1 MHTRVLA
8 TLDYPEVLHR
18 LAAHTVSDAGKRLAL
33 ALTPDDTVG
42 SVQQNLD
49 RTADAV
55 TLHRLKG
62 GFPITKTVDITPHL
76 KRLAIGATLSG
87 TELAQIGLVLAVAAS
102 IKDFFSD
109 FAEDDANNDTPLLR
123 ALPALVDQMI
133 DLPEVSRALKRALDE
148 DGTVL
153 DTASSTLQGIRTG
166 MRQTEGAVRSRLEQY
181 TRGAEAKYLTDAII
195 TLRDDRYVIPVKAE
209 YKNRFGGIVH
219 DQSASGQTFYIE
231 PQAVLEMNNRLRQ
244 LQIDEKREIER
255 ILAEL
260 AAMVAPYTEQLK
272 ANATILAEL
281 DLVNAKAQYAAEIKA
296 TEPIIDD
303 QRHVDLIQ
311 ARHPLIDPHT
321 VVPNDIYLGKD
332 FHTIVVTGPNTGGKT
347 ITLKTLGLLE
357 LMAQSGLFIPAQE
370 ESHVAIYDEI
380 LADIGD
386 EQSIEQSLSTFSG
399 HMKNTINILSVATAK
414 SLVLFDELGAGTD
427 PQEGASLAIAIL
439 DYLGAKGPDV
449 VATTHYPELKVYG
462 YNTPQTINASMEFDI
477 TTLQPTYRLLIGT
490 PGRSNAFDIAARLGL
505 EPEIVDRAKQLLD
518 GESQN
523 LNEMIGDLENQRKAA
538 ETEYHELRHE
548 LDEATT
554 LHTQL
559 NSAFE
564 DFLKEKDAQMKKAQ
578 QQADQL
584 VDKAQQK
591 ADKIIADLRQ
601 AQLTGGGSTVKED
614 KLIAAKTALKNLHS
628 TPSPTNNRVLR
639 REKKKQAL
647 RPGDDVQVASYGTT
661 GTLLKKADDTH
672 WEVQMGILKMKVPTA
687 ELTKVAAPEDTE
699 PKRHIVNVRNSGPA
713 VSPTLDLRG
722 RRYEEA
728 MHDLDQYMDEAL
740 LANYP
745 TVTIIHGKGTG
756 AIRNG
761 VQEYLKAH
769 RQIKSFKYAPPE
781 AGGDGATIVTFK

>member
-8 TLDYPEVLHR
+8 TLDYPEVLHQ
-18 LAAHTVSDAGKRLAL
+18 LASYTVSDAGKRLAL
-33 ALTPDDTVG
+33 ALTPDDTAG
-42 SVQQNLD
+42 AVQENID
-49 RTADAV
+49 RTADAMA
-55 TLHRLKG
+55 LHRLKG
-62 GFPITKTVDITPHL
+62 GYPITKTVDITPHL
-76 KRLAIGATLSG
+76 KRLQIGATLSG
-87 TELAQIGLVLAVAAS
+87 SELAQIGRVLAVAAS
-102 IKDFFSD
+102 IKNFFSD
-109 FAEDDANNDTPLLR
+109 FADDQDQMLR
-123 ALPALVDQMI
+123 ALPDLVDQLV
-133 DLPEVSRALKRALDE
+133 DLPAVTRALNRALDE

-153 DTASSTLQGIRTG
+153 DTASSKLQGIRTG
-166 MRQTEGAVRSRLEQY
+166 MRQTEGAVRTRLEQY
-181 TRGAEAKYLTDAII
+181 TRGKEAQYLTDAII

-260 AAMVAPYTEQLK
+260 AELVAPYTNELK
-272 ANATILAEL
+272 ANADILAEL
-281 DLVNAKAQYAAEIKA
+281 DLVNAKAQYARAINA
-296 TEPIIDD
+296 TEPIIDAD
-303 QRHVDLIQ
+303 RYVDLIQ
-311 ARHPLIDPHT
+311 ARHPLIDPKK

-357 LMAQSGLFIPAQE
+357 LMAQSGMFIPANE
-370 ESHVAIYDEI
+370 DSHVAIYDEI

-399 HMKNTINILSVATAK
+399 HMKNIISILHVATK
-414 SLVLFDELGAGTD
+414 RSLVLFDELGAGTD
-427 PQEGASLAIAIL
+427 PQEGASLAIAVL
-439 DYLGAKGPDV
+439 DYLGAMGPDV

-505 EPEIVDRAKQLLD
+505 NQEIVDRAKQLLD

-538 ETEYHELRHE
+538 ETEYHELRHQ

-554 LHTQL
+554 LHEQLNTAFEEFLKDKDTQL
-559 NSAFE
+559 
-564 DFLKEKDAQMKKAQ
+564 QKAQ
-578 QQADQL
+578 QQADKL
-584 VDKAQQK
+584 VDKAQAK

-601 AQLTGGGSTVKED
+601 AQLTGGGSSVKED
-614 KLIAAKTALKNLHS
+614 KLIAARTALKDLHS
-628 TPSPTNNRVLR
+628 TPSAKNNRVLR
-639 REKKKQAL
+639 REKKKQTL
-647 RPGDDVQVASYGTT
+647 RPGDDVQVASYGTV
-661 GTLLKKADDTH
+661 GTLLSKSDDTH
-672 WEVQMGILKMKVPTA
+672 WEVQLGILKMKVPTD
-687 ELTKVAAPEDTE
+687 ELTKVEAPEDKE
-699 PKRHIVNVRNSGPA
+699 PKRHIVNVSNRGPA
-713 VSPTLDLRG
+713 ISPTLDLRG
-722 RRYEEA
+722 KRYEEA

-761 VQEYLKAH
+761 VQEYLKQH
-769 RQIKSFKYAPPE
+769 RQIKSYKYAPPE
-781 AGGDGATIVTFK
+781 AGGGGATIVVFK

>member
-8 TLDYPEVLHR
+8 TLDYPEVLHQ
-18 LAAHTVSDAGKRLAL
+18 LASYTVSDAGKRLAL
-33 ALTPDDTVG
+33 ALTPDDTAG
-42 SVQQNLD
+42 AVQENID
-49 RTADAV
+49 RTADAMA
-55 TLHRLKG
+55 LHRLKG
-62 GFPITKTVDITPHL
+62 GYPITKTVDITPHL
-76 KRLAIGATLSG
+76 KRLQIGATLSG
-87 TELAQIGLVLAVAAS
+87 SELAQIGRVLAVVAS
-102 IKDFFSD
+102 IKNFFSD
-109 FAEDDANNDTPLLR
+109 FADDQDQMLR
-123 ALPALVDQMI
+123 ALPDLVDQLV
-133 DLPEVSRALKRALDE
+133 DLPAVTRALNRALDE

-153 DTASSTLQGIRTG
+153 DTASSKLQGIRTG
-166 MRQTEGAVRSRLEQY
+166 MRQTEGAVRTRLEQY
-181 TRGAEAKYLTDAII
+181 TRGKEAQYLTDAII

-231 PQAVLEMNNRLRQ
+231 PQAVLEMNNRLRR

-260 AAMVAPYTEQLK
+260 AELVAPYTNELK
-272 ANATILAEL
+272 ANADILAEL
-281 DLVNAKAQYAAEIKA
+281 DLVNAKAQYARAINA
-296 TEPIIDD
+296 TEPIIDAD
-303 QRHVDLIQ
+303 RYVDLIQ
-311 ARHPLIDPHT
+311 ARHPLIDPKK

-357 LMAQSGLFIPAQE
+357 LMAQSGMFIPANE
-370 ESHVAIYDEI
+370 DSHVAIYDEI

-399 HMKNTINILSVATAK
+399 HMKNIISILHVATK
-414 SLVLFDELGAGTD
+414 RSLVLFDELGAGTD
-427 PQEGASLAIAIL
+427 PQEGASLAIAVL
-439 DYLGAKGPDV
+439 DYLGAMGPDV

-505 EPEIVDRAKQLLD
+505 NQEIVDRAKQLLD

-538 ETEYHELRHE
+538 ETEYHELRHQ

-554 LHTQL
+554 LHEQLNTAFEEFLKDKDTQL
-559 NSAFE
+559 
-564 DFLKEKDAQMKKAQ
+564 QKAQ
-578 QQADQL
+578 QQADKL
-584 VDKAQQK
+584 VDKAQAK

-601 AQLTGGGSTVKED
+601 AQLTGSGSSVKED
-614 KLIAAKTALKNLHS
+614 KLIAARTALKDLHS
-628 TPSPTNNRVLR
+628 TPSAKNNRVLR
-639 REKKKQAL
+639 REKKKQTL
-647 RPGDDVQVASYGTT
+647 RPGDDVQVASYGTV
-661 GTLLKKADDTH
+661 GTLLSKSDDTH
-672 WEVQMGILKMKVPTA
+672 WEVQLGILKMKVPTD
-687 ELTKVAAPEDTE
+687 ELTKVEAPEDKE
-699 PKRHIVNVRNSGPA
+699 PKRHIVNVSNRGPA
-713 VSPTLDLRG
+713 ISPTLDLRG
-722 RRYEEA
+722 KRYEEA

-756 AIRNG
+756 TIRNG
-761 VQEYLKAH
+761 VQEYLKQH
-769 RQIKSFKYAPPE
+769 RQIKSYKYAPPE
-781 AGGDGATIVTFK
+781 AGGDGATIVVFK

>member
-8 TLDYPEVLHR
+8 TLDYPEVLHQ
-18 LAAHTVSDAGKRLAL
+18 LASYTVSDAGKRLAL
-33 ALTPDDTVG
+33 ALTPDDTAG
-42 SVQQNLD
+42 AVQENID
-49 RTADAV
+49 RTADAMA
-55 TLHRLKG
+55 LHRLKG
-62 GFPITKTVDITPHL
+62 GYPITKTVDITPHL
-76 KRLAIGATLSG
+76 KRLQIGATLSG
-87 TELAQIGLVLAVAAS
+87 SELAQIGRVLAVAAS
-102 IKDFFSD
+102 IKNFFSD
-109 FAEDDANNDTPLLR
+109 FADDQDQMLR
-123 ALPALVDQMI
+123 ALPDLVDQLV
-133 DLPEVSRALKRALDE
+133 DLPAVTRALNRALDE

-153 DTASSTLQGIRTG
+153 DTASSKLQGIRTG
-166 MRQTEGAVRSRLEQY
+166 MRQTEGAVRTRLEQY
-181 TRGAEAKYLTDAII
+181 TRGKEAQYLTDAII

-260 AAMVAPYTEQLK
+260 AELVAPYTNELK
-272 ANATILAEL
+272 ANADILAEL
-281 DLVNAKAQYAAEIKA
+281 DLVNAKAQYARAINA
-296 TEPIIDD
+296 TEPIIDAD
-303 QRHVDLIQ
+303 RYVDLIQ
-311 ARHPLIDPHT
+311 ARHPLIDPKK

-357 LMAQSGLFIPAQE
+357 LMAQSGMFIPANE
-370 ESHVAIYDEI
+370 DSHVAIYDEI

-399 HMKNTINILSVATAK
+399 HMKNIISILHVATK
-414 SLVLFDELGAGTD
+414 RSLVLFDELGAGTD
-427 PQEGASLAIAIL
+427 PQEGASLAIAVL
-439 DYLGAKGPDV
+439 DYLGAMGPDV

-505 EPEIVDRAKQLLD
+505 NQEIVDRAKQLLD

-538 ETEYHELRHE
+538 ETEYHELRHQ

-554 LHTQL
+554 LHEQLNTAFEEFLKDKDTQL
-559 NSAFE
+559 
-564 DFLKEKDAQMKKAQ
+564 QKAQ
-578 QQADQL
+578 QQADKL
-584 VDKAQQK
+584 VDKAQAK

-601 AQLTGGGSTVKED
+601 AQLTGSGSSVKED
-614 KLIAAKTALKNLHS
+614 KLIAARTALKDLHS
-628 TPSPTNNRVLR
+628 TPSAKNDRVLR
-639 REKKKQAL
+639 REKKKQTL
-647 RPGDDVQVASYGTT
+647 RPGDDVQVASYGTV
-661 GTLLKKADDTH
+661 GTLLSKSDDTH
-672 WEVQMGILKMKVPTA
+672 WEVQLGILKMKVPTD
-687 ELTKVAAPEDTE
+687 ELTKVEAPEDKE
-699 PKRHIVNVRNSGPA
+699 PKRHIVNVSNRGPA
-713 VSPTLDLRG
+713 ISPTLDLRG
-722 RRYEEA
+722 KRYEEA

-761 VQEYLKAH
+761 VQEYLKQH
-769 RQIKSFKYAPPE
+769 RQIKSYKYAPPE
-781 AGGDGATIVTFK
+781 AGGDGATIVVFK

>member
-8 TLDYPEVLHR
+8 TLDYPEVLHQ
-18 LAAHTVSDAGKRLAL
+18 LASYTVSDAGKRLAL
-33 ALTPDDTVG
+33 ALTPDDTAG
-42 SVQQNLD
+42 AVQENID
-49 RTADAV
+49 RTADAMA
-55 TLHRLKG
+55 LHRLKG
-62 GFPITKTVDITPHL
+62 GYPITKTVDITPHL
-76 KRLAIGATLSG
+76 KRLQIGATLSG
-87 TELAQIGLVLAVAAS
+87 SELAQIGRVLAVAAS
-102 IKDFFSD
+102 IKNFFSD
-109 FAEDDANNDTPLLR
+109 FADDQDQMLR
-123 ALPALVDQMI
+123 ALPDLVDQLV
-133 DLPEVSRALKRALDE
+133 DLPAVTRALNRALDE

-153 DTASSTLQGIRTG
+153 DTASSKLQGIRTG
-166 MRQTEGAVRSRLEQY
+166 MRQTEGAVRTRLEQY
-181 TRGAEAKYLTDAII
+181 TRGKEAQYLTDAII

-260 AAMVAPYTEQLK
+260 AELVAPYTNELK
-272 ANATILAEL
+272 ANADILAEL
-281 DLVNAKAQYAAEIKA
+281 DLVNAKAQYARAINA
-296 TEPIIDD
+296 TEPIIDAD
-303 QRHVDLIQ
+303 RYVDLIQ
-311 ARHPLIDPHT
+311 ARHPLIDPKK

-357 LMAQSGLFIPAQE
+357 LMAQSGMFIPANE
-370 ESHVAIYDEI
+370 DSHVAIYDEI

-399 HMKNTINILSVATAK
+399 HMKNIISILHVATK
-414 SLVLFDELGAGTD
+414 RSLVLFDELGAGTD
-427 PQEGASLAIAIL
+427 PQEGASLAIAVL
-439 DYLGAKGPDV
+439 DYLGAMGPDV

-505 EPEIVDRAKQLLD
+505 NQEIVDRAKQLLD

-538 ETEYHELRHE
+538 ETEYHELRHQ

-554 LHTQL
+554 LHEQLNTAFEEFLKDKDTQL
-559 NSAFE
+559 
-564 DFLKEKDAQMKKAQ
+564 QKAQ
-578 QQADQL
+578 QQADKL
-584 VDKAQQK
+584 VDKAQAK

-601 AQLTGGGSTVKED
+601 AQLTGGGSSVKED
-614 KLIAAKTALKNLHS
+614 KLIAARTALKDLHS
-628 TPSPTNNRVLR
+628 TPSAKNNRVLR
-639 REKKKQAL
+639 REKKKQTL
-647 RPGDDVQVASYGTT
+647 RPGDDVQVASYGTV
-661 GTLLKKADDTH
+661 GTLLSKSDDTH
-672 WEVQMGILKMKVPTA
+672 WEVQLGILKMKVPTD
-687 ELTKVAAPEDTE
+687 ELTKVEAPEDKE
-699 PKRHIVNVRNSGPA
+699 PKRHIVNVSNRGPA
-713 VSPTLDLRG
+713 ISPTLDLRG
-722 RRYEEA
+722 KRYEEA

-761 VQEYLKAH
+761 VQEYLKQH
-769 RQIKSFKYAPPE
+769 RQIKSYKYAPPE
-781 AGGDGATIVTFK
+781 AGGDGATIVVFK

>member
-8 TLDYPEVLHR
+8 TLDYSEVLHQ
-18 LAAHTVSDAGKRLAL
+18 LASYTVSDAGKRLAL
-33 ALTPDDTVG
+33 ALTPDDTAG
-42 SVQQNLD
+42 AVQENID
-49 RTADAV
+49 RTADAMA
-55 TLHRLKG
+55 LHRLKG
-62 GFPITKTVDITPHL
+62 GYPITKTVDITPHL
-76 KRLAIGATLSG
+76 KRLQIGATLSG
-87 TELAQIGLVLAVAAS
+87 SELAQIGRVLAVAAS
-102 IKDFFSD
+102 IKNFFSD
-109 FAEDDANNDTPLLR
+109 FADDQDQMLR
-123 ALPALVDQMI
+123 ALPDLVDQLV
-133 DLPEVSRALKRALDE
+133 DLPAVTRALNRALDE

-153 DTASSTLQGIRTG
+153 DTASSKLQGIRTG
-166 MRQTEGAVRSRLEQY
+166 MRQTEGAVRTRLEQY
-181 TRGAEAKYLTDAII
+181 TRGKEAQYLTDAII

-260 AAMVAPYTEQLK
+260 AELVAPYTNELK
-272 ANATILAEL
+272 ANADILAEL
-281 DLVNAKAQYAAEIKA
+281 DLVNAKAQYARAINA
-296 TEPIIDD
+296 TEPIIDAD
-303 QRHVDLIQ
+303 RYVDLIQ
-311 ARHPLIDPHT
+311 ARHPLIDPKK

-357 LMAQSGLFIPAQE
+357 LMAQSGMFIPANE
-370 ESHVAIYDEI
+370 DSHVAIYDEI

-399 HMKNTINILSVATAK
+399 HMKNIISILHVATK
-414 SLVLFDELGAGTD
+414 RSLVLFDELGAGTD
-427 PQEGASLAIAIL
+427 PQEGASLAIAVL
-439 DYLGAKGPDV
+439 DYLGAMGPDV

-505 EPEIVDRAKQLLD
+505 NQEIVDRAKQLLD

-538 ETEYHELRHE
+538 ETEYHELRHQ

-554 LHTQL
+554 LHEQLNTAFEEFLKDKDTQL
-559 NSAFE
+559 
-564 DFLKEKDAQMKKAQ
+564 QKAQ
-578 QQADQL
+578 QQADKL
-584 VDKAQQK
+584 VDKAQAK

-601 AQLTGGGSTVKED
+601 AQLTGGGSSVKED
-614 KLIAAKTALKNLHS
+614 KLIAARTALKDLHS
-628 TPSPTNNRVLR
+628 TPSAKNNRVLR
-639 REKKKQAL
+639 REKKKQTL
-647 RPGDDVQVASYGTT
+647 RPGDDVQVASYGTV
-661 GTLLKKADDTH
+661 GTLLSKSDDTH
-672 WEVQMGILKMKVPTA
+672 WEVQLGILKMKVPTD
-687 ELTKVAAPEDTE
+687 ELTKVEAPEDKE
-699 PKRHIVNVRNSGPA
+699 PKRHIVNVSNRGPA
-713 VSPTLDLRG
+713 ISPTLDLRG
-722 RRYEEA
+722 KRYEEA

-761 VQEYLKAH
+761 VQEYLKQH
-769 RQIKSFKYAPPE
+769 RQIKSYKYAPPE
-781 AGGDGATIVTFK
+781 AGGDGATIVVFK

>member
-8 TLDYPEVLHR
+8 TLDYPEVLHQ
-18 LAAHTVSDAGKRLAL
+18 LASYTVSDAGKRLAL
-33 ALTPDDTVG
+33 ALTPDDTAG
-42 SVQQNLD
+42 AVQENID
-49 RTADAV
+49 RTVDAMA
-55 TLHRLKG
+55 LHRLKG
-62 GFPITKTVDITPHL
+62 GYPITKTVDITPHL
-76 KRLAIGATLSG
+76 KRLQIGATLSG
-87 TELAQIGLVLAVAAS
+87 SELAQIGRVLAVAAS
-102 IKDFFSD
+102 IKNFFSD
-109 FAEDDANNDTPLLR
+109 FADDQDQMLR
-123 ALPALVDQMI
+123 ALPDLVDQLV
-133 DLPEVSRALKRALDE
+133 DLPAVTRALNRALDE

-153 DTASSTLQGIRTG
+153 DTASSKLQGIRTG
-166 MRQTEGAVRSRLEQY
+166 MRQTEGAVRTRLEQY
-181 TRGAEAKYLTDAII
+181 TRGKEAQYLTDAII

-260 AAMVAPYTEQLK
+260 AELVAPYTNELK
-272 ANATILAEL
+272 ANADILAEL
-281 DLVNAKAQYAAEIKA
+281 DLVNAKAQYARAINA
-296 TEPIIDD
+296 TEPIIDAD
-303 QRHVDLIQ
+303 RYVDLIQ
-311 ARHPLIDPHT
+311 ARHPLIDPKK

-357 LMAQSGLFIPAQE
+357 LMAQSGMFIPANE
-370 ESHVAIYDEI
+370 DSHVAIYDEI

-399 HMKNTINILSVATAK
+399 HMKNIISILHVATK
-414 SLVLFDELGAGTD
+414 RSLVLFDELGAGTD
-427 PQEGASLAIAIL
+427 PQEGASLAIAVL
-439 DYLGAKGPDV
+439 DYLGAMGPDV

-505 EPEIVDRAKQLLD
+505 NQEIVDRAKQLLD

-538 ETEYHELRHE
+538 ETEYHELRHQ

-554 LHTQL
+554 LHEQLNTAFEEFLKDKDTQL
-559 NSAFE
+559 
-564 DFLKEKDAQMKKAQ
+564 QKAQ
-578 QQADQL
+578 QQADKL
-584 VDKAQQK
+584 VDKAQAK

-601 AQLTGGGSTVKED
+601 AQLTGGGSSVKED
-614 KLIAAKTALKNLHS
+614 KLIAARTALKDLHS
-628 TPSPTNNRVLR
+628 TPSAKNNRVLR
-639 REKKKQAL
+639 REKKKQTL
-647 RPGDDVQVASYGTT
+647 RPGDDVQVASYGTV
-661 GTLLKKADDTH
+661 GTLLSKSDDTH
-672 WEVQMGILKMKVPTA
+672 WEVQLGILKMKVPTD
-687 ELTKVAAPEDTE
+687 ELTKVEAPEDKE
-699 PKRHIVNVRNSGPA
+699 PKRHIVNVSNRGPA
-713 VSPTLDLRG
+713 ISPTLDLRG
-722 RRYEEA
+722 KRYEEA

-761 VQEYLKAH
+761 VQEYLKQH
-769 RQIKSFKYAPPE
+769 RQIKSYKYAPPE
-781 AGGDGATIVTFK
+781 AGGDGATIVVFK

>member
-8 TLDYPEVLHR
+8 TLDYPEVLHQ
-18 LAAHTVSDAGKRLAL
+18 LASYTVSDAGKRLAL
-33 ALTPDDTVG
+33 ALTPDDTAG
-42 SVQQNLD
+42 AVQENID
-49 RTADAV
+49 RTVDAMA
-55 TLHRLKG
+55 LHRLKG
-62 GFPITKTVDITPHL
+62 GYPITKTVDITPHL
-76 KRLAIGATLSG
+76 KRLQIGATLSG
-87 TELAQIGLVLAVAAS
+87 SELAQIGRVLAVAAS
-102 IKDFFSD
+102 IKNFFSD
-109 FAEDDANNDTPLLR
+109 FVDDQDQMLR
-123 ALPALVDQMI
+123 ALPDLVDQLV
-133 DLPEVSRALKRALDE
+133 DLPAVTRALNRALDE

-153 DTASSTLQGIRTG
+153 DTASSKLQGIRTG
-166 MRQTEGAVRSRLEQY
+166 MRQTEGAVRTRLEQY
-181 TRGAEAKYLTDAII
+181 TRGKEAQYLTDAII

-260 AAMVAPYTEQLK
+260 AELVAPYTNELK
-272 ANATILAEL
+272 ANADILAEL
-281 DLVNAKAQYAAEIKA
+281 DLVNAKAQYARAINA
-296 TEPIIDD
+296 TEPIIDAD
-303 QRHVDLIQ
+303 RYVDLIQ
-311 ARHPLIDPHT
+311 ARHPLIDPKK

-357 LMAQSGLFIPAQE
+357 LMAQSGMFIPANE
-370 ESHVAIYDEI
+370 DSHVVIYDEI

-399 HMKNTINILSVATAK
+399 HMKNIISILHVATK
-414 SLVLFDELGAGTD
+414 RSLVLFDELGAGTD
-427 PQEGASLAIAIL
+427 PQEGASLAIAVL
-439 DYLGAKGPDV
+439 DYLGAMGPDV

-505 EPEIVDRAKQLLD
+505 NQEIVDRAKQLLD

-538 ETEYHELRHE
+538 ETEYHELRHQ

-554 LHTQL
+554 LHEQLNTAFEEFLKDKDTQL
-559 NSAFE
+559 
-564 DFLKEKDAQMKKAQ
+564 QKAQ
-578 QQADQL
+578 QQADKL
-584 VDKAQQK
+584 VDKAQAK

-601 AQLTGGGSTVKED
+601 AQLTGSGSSVKED
-614 KLIAAKTALKNLHS
+614 KLIAARTALKDLHS
-628 TPSPTNNRVLR
+628 TPSAKNNRVLR
-639 REKKKQAL
+639 REKKKQTL
-647 RPGDDVQVASYGTT
+647 RPGDDVQVASYGTV
-661 GTLLKKADDTH
+661 GTLLSKSDDTH
-672 WEVQMGILKMKVPTA
+672 WEVQLGILKMKVPTD
-687 ELTKVAAPEDTE
+687 ELTKVEAPEDKE
-699 PKRHIVNVRNSGPA
+699 PKRHIVNVSNRGPA
-713 VSPTLDLRG
+713 ISPTLDLRG
-722 RRYEEA
+722 KRYEEA

-761 VQEYLKAH
+761 VQEYLKQH
-769 RQIKSFKYAPPE
+769 RQIKSYKYAPPE
-781 AGGDGATIVTFK
+781 AGGDGATIVVFK

>member
-8 TLDYPEVLHR
+8 TLDYPEVLHQ
-18 LAAHTVSDAGKRLAL
+18 LASYTVSDAGKRLAL
-33 ALTPDDTVG
+33 ALTPDDTAG
-42 SVQQNLD
+42 TVQENID
-49 RTADAV
+49 RTADAMA
-55 TLHRLKG
+55 LHRLKG
-62 GFPITKTVDITPHL
+62 GYPITKTVDITPHL
-76 KRLAIGATLSG
+76 KRLQIGATLSG
-87 TELAQIGLVLAVAAS
+87 SELAQIGRVLAVAAS
-102 IKDFFSD
+102 IKNFFSD
-109 FAEDDANNDTPLLR
+109 FADDQDQMLR
-123 ALPALVDQMI
+123 ALPDLVDQLV
-133 DLPEVSRALKRALDE
+133 DLPAVTRALNRALDE

-153 DTASSTLQGIRTG
+153 DTASSKLQGIRTG
-166 MRQTEGAVRSRLEQY
+166 MRQTEGAVRTRLEQY
-181 TRGAEAKYLTDAII
+181 TRGKEAQYLTDAII

-260 AAMVAPYTEQLK
+260 AELVAPYTNELK
-272 ANATILAEL
+272 ANADILAEL
-281 DLVNAKAQYAAEIKA
+281 DLVNAKAQYARAINA
-296 TEPIIDD
+296 TEPIIDAD
-303 QRHVDLIQ
+303 RYVDLIQ
-311 ARHPLIDPHT
+311 ARHPLIDPKK

-357 LMAQSGLFIPAQE
+357 LMAQSGMFIPANE
-370 ESHVAIYDEI
+370 DSHVAIYDEI

-399 HMKNTINILSVATAK
+399 HMKNIISILHVATK
-414 SLVLFDELGAGTD
+414 RSLVLFDELGAGTD
-427 PQEGASLAIAIL
+427 PQEGASLAIAVL
-439 DYLGAKGPDV
+439 DYLGAMGPDV

-505 EPEIVDRAKQLLD
+505 NQEIVDRAKQLLD

-538 ETEYHELRHE
+538 ETEYHELRHQ

-554 LHTQL
+554 LHEQLNTAFEEFLKDKDTQL
-559 NSAFE
+559 
-564 DFLKEKDAQMKKAQ
+564 QKAQ
-578 QQADQL
+578 QQADKL
-584 VDKAQQK
+584 VDKAQAK

-601 AQLTGGGSTVKED
+601 AQLTGSGSSVKED
-614 KLIAAKTALKNLHS
+614 KLIAARTALKDLHS
-628 TPSPTNNRVLR
+628 TPSAKNNRVLR
-639 REKKKQAL
+639 REKKKQTL
-647 RPGDDVQVASYGTT
+647 RPGDDVQVASYGTV
-661 GTLLKKADDTH
+661 GTLLSKSDDTH
-672 WEVQMGILKMKVPTA
+672 WEVQLGILKMKVPTD
-687 ELTKVAAPEDTE
+687 ELTKVEAPEDKE
-699 PKRHIVNVRNSGPA
+699 PKRHIVNVSNRGPA
-713 VSPTLDLRG
+713 ISPTLDLRG
-722 RRYEEA
+722 KRYEEA
-728 MHDLDQYMDEAL
+728 MHDLDQYMDEVL

-761 VQEYLKAH
+761 VQEYLKQH
-769 RQIKSFKYAPPE
+769 RQIKSYKYAPPE
-781 AGGDGATIVTFK
+781 AGGDGATIVVFK

>member
-8 TLDYPEVLHR
+8 TLDYPEVLHQ
-18 LAAHTVSDAGKRLAL
+18 LASYTVSDAGKRLAL
-33 ALTPDDTVG
+33 ALTPDDTAG
-42 SVQQNLD
+42 AVQENID
-49 RTADAV
+49 RTADAMA
-55 TLHRLKG
+55 LHRLKG
-62 GFPITKTVDITPHL
+62 GYPITKTVDITPHL
-76 KRLAIGATLSG
+76 KRLQIGATLSG
-87 TELAQIGLVLAVAAS
+87 SELAQIGRVLAVAAS
-102 IKDFFSD
+102 IKNFFSD
-109 FAEDDANNDTPLLR
+109 FADDQDQMLR
-123 ALPALVDQMI
+123 ALPDLVDQLV
-133 DLPEVSRALKRALDE
+133 DLPAVTRALNRALDE

-166 MRQTEGAVRSRLEQY
+166 MRQTEGAVRTRLEQY
-181 TRGAEAKYLTDAII
+181 TRGKEAQYLTDAII

-260 AAMVAPYTEQLK
+260 AELVAPYTNELK
-272 ANATILAEL
+272 ANADILAEL
-281 DLVNAKAQYAAEIKA
+281 DLVNAKAQYARAINA
-296 TEPIIDD
+296 TEPIIDAD
-303 QRHVDLIQ
+303 RYVDLIQ
-311 ARHPLIDPHT
+311 ARHPLIDPKK

-357 LMAQSGLFIPAQE
+357 LMAQSGMFIPANE
-370 ESHVAIYDEI
+370 DSHVAIYDEI

-399 HMKNTINILSVATAK
+399 HMKNIISILHVATK
-414 SLVLFDELGAGTD
+414 HSLVLFDELGAGTD
-427 PQEGASLAIAIL
+427 PQEGASLAIAVL
-439 DYLGAKGPDV
+439 DYLGAMGPDV

-505 EPEIVDRAKQLLD
+505 NQEIVDRAKQLLD

-538 ETEYHELRHE
+538 ETEYHELRHQ

-554 LHTQL
+554 LHEQLNTAFEEFLKDKDTQL
-559 NSAFE
+559 
-564 DFLKEKDAQMKKAQ
+564 QKAQ
-578 QQADQL
+578 QQADKL
-584 VDKAQQK
+584 VDKAQAK

-601 AQLTGGGSTVKED
+601 AQLTGSGSSVKED
-614 KLIAAKTALKNLHS
+614 KLIAARTALKDLHS
-628 TPSPTNNRVLR
+628 TPSAKNNRVLR
-639 REKKKQAL
+639 REKKKQTL
-647 RPGDDVQVASYGTT
+647 RPGDDVQVASYGTV
-661 GTLLKKADDTH
+661 GTLLSKSDDTH
-672 WEVQMGILKMKVPTA
+672 WEVQLGILKMKVPTD
-687 ELTKVAAPEDTE
+687 ELTKVEAPEDKE
-699 PKRHIVNVRNSGPA
+699 PKRHIVNVSNRGPA
-713 VSPTLDLRG
+713 ISPTLDLRG
-722 RRYEEA
+722 KRYEEA

-761 VQEYLKAH
+761 VQEYLKQH
-769 RQIKSFKYAPPE
+769 RQIKSYKYAPPE
-781 AGGDGATIVTFK
+781 AGGDGATIVVFK

>member
-8 TLDYPEVLHR
+8 TLDYPEVLHQ
-18 LAAHTVSDAGKRLAL
+18 LASYTVSDAGKRLAL
-33 ALTPDDTVG
+33 ALTPDDTAG
-42 SVQQNLD
+42 AVQENID
-49 RTADAV
+49 RTADAMA
-55 TLHRLKG
+55 LHRLKG
-62 GFPITKTVDITPHL
+62 GYPITKTVDITPHL
-76 KRLAIGATLSG
+76 KRLQIGATLSG
-87 TELAQIGLVLAVAAS
+87 SELAQIGRVLAVAAS
-102 IKDFFSD
+102 IKNFFSD
-109 FAEDDANNDTPLLR
+109 FADDQDQMLR
-123 ALPALVDQMI
+123 ALPDLVDQLV
-133 DLPEVSRALKRALDE
+133 DLPAVTRALNRALDE

-153 DTASSTLQGIRTG
+153 DTASSKLQGIRTG
-166 MRQTEGAVRSRLEQY
+166 MRQTEGAVRTRLEQY
-181 TRGAEAKYLTDAII
+181 TRGKEAQYLTDAII

-260 AAMVAPYTEQLK
+260 AELVAPYTNELK
-272 ANATILAEL
+272 ANADILAEL
-281 DLVNAKAQYAAEIKA
+281 DLVNAKAQYARAINA
-296 TEPIIDD
+296 TEPIIDAD
-303 QRHVDLIQ
+303 RYVDLIQ
-311 ARHPLIDPHT
+311 ARHPLIDPKK

-357 LMAQSGLFIPAQE
+357 LMAQSGMFIPANE
-370 ESHVAIYDEI
+370 DSHVAIYDEI

-399 HMKNTINILSVATAK
+399 HMKNIISILHVATK
-414 SLVLFDELGAGTD
+414 RSLVLFDELGAGTD
-427 PQEGASLAIAIL
+427 PQEGASLAIAVL
-439 DYLGAKGPDV
+439 DYLGAMGPDV

-505 EPEIVDRAKQLLD
+505 NQEIVDRAKQLLD

-538 ETEYHELRHE
+538 ETEYHELRHQ

-554 LHTQL
+554 LHEQLNTAFEEFLKDKDTQL
-559 NSAFE
+559 
-564 DFLKEKDAQMKKAQ
+564 QKAQ
-578 QQADQL
+578 QQADKL
-584 VDKAQQK
+584 VDKAQVK

-601 AQLTGGGSTVKED
+601 AQLTGGGSSVKED
-614 KLIAAKTALKNLHS
+614 KLIAARTALKDLHS
-628 TPSPTNNRVLR
+628 TPSAKNNRVLR
-639 REKKKQAL
+639 REKKKQTL
-647 RPGDDVQVASYGTT
+647 RPGDDVQVASYGTV
-661 GTLLKKADDTH
+661 GTLLSKSDDTH
-672 WEVQMGILKMKVPTA
+672 WEVQLGILKMKVPTD
-687 ELTKVAAPEDTE
+687 ELTKVEAPEDKE
-699 PKRHIVNVRNSGPA
+699 PKRHIVNVSNRGPA
-713 VSPTLDLRG
+713 ISPTLDLRG
-722 RRYEEA
+722 KRYEEA

-761 VQEYLKAH
+761 VQEYLKQH
-769 RQIKSFKYAPPE
+769 RQIKSYKYAPPE
-781 AGGDGATIVTFK
+781 AGGDGATIVVFK

>member
-8 TLDYPEVLHR
+8 TLDYPEVLHQ
-18 LAAHTVSDAGKRLAL
+18 LASYTVSDAGKRLAL
-33 ALTPDDTVG
+33 ALTPDDTAG
-42 SVQQNLD
+42 AVQENID
-49 RTADAV
+49 RTADAMA
-55 TLHRLKG
+55 LHRLKG
-62 GFPITKTVDITPHL
+62 GYPITKTVDITPHL
-76 KRLAIGATLSG
+76 KRLQIGATLSG
-87 TELAQIGLVLAVAAS
+87 SELAQIGRVLAVAAS
-102 IKDFFSD
+102 IKNFFSD
-109 FAEDDANNDTPLLR
+109 FADDQDQMLR
-123 ALPALVDQMI
+123 ALPDLVDQLV
-133 DLPEVSRALKRALDE
+133 DLSAVTRALNRALDE

-153 DTASSTLQGIRTG
+153 DTASSKLQGIRTG
-166 MRQTEGAVRSRLEQY
+166 MRQTEGAVRTRLEQY
-181 TRGAEAKYLTDAII
+181 TRGKEAQYLTDAII

-260 AAMVAPYTEQLK
+260 AELVAPYTNELK
-272 ANATILAEL
+272 ANADILAEL
-281 DLVNAKAQYAAEIKA
+281 DLVNAKAQYARAINA
-296 TEPIIDD
+296 TEPIIDAD
-303 QRHVDLIQ
+303 RYVDLIQ
-311 ARHPLIDPHT
+311 ARHPLIDPKK

-357 LMAQSGLFIPAQE
+357 LMAQSGMFIPANE
-370 ESHVAIYDEI
+370 DSHVAIYDEI

-399 HMKNTINILSVATAK
+399 HMKNIISILHVATK
-414 SLVLFDELGAGTD
+414 RSLVLFDELGAGTD
-427 PQEGASLAIAIL
+427 PQEGASLAIAVL
-439 DYLGAKGPDV
+439 DYLGAMGPDV

-505 EPEIVDRAKQLLD
+505 NQEIVDRAKQLLD

-538 ETEYHELRHE
+538 ETEYHELRHQ

-554 LHTQL
+554 LHEQLNTAFEEFLKDKDTQL
-559 NSAFE
+559 
-564 DFLKEKDAQMKKAQ
+564 QKAQ
-578 QQADQL
+578 QQADKL
-584 VDKAQQK
+584 VDKAQAK

-601 AQLTGGGSTVKED
+601 AQLTGGGSSVKED
-614 KLIAAKTALKNLHS
+614 KLIAARTALKDLHS
-628 TPSPTNNRVLR
+628 TPSAKNNRVLR
-639 REKKKQAL
+639 REKKKQTL
-647 RPGDDVQVASYGTT
+647 RPGDDVQVASYGTV
-661 GTLLKKADDTH
+661 GTLLSKSDDTH
-672 WEVQMGILKMKVPTA
+672 WEVQLGILKMKVPTD
-687 ELTKVAAPEDTE
+687 ELTKVEAPEDKE
-699 PKRHIVNVRNSGPA
+699 PKRHIVNVSNRGPA
-713 VSPTLDLRG
+713 ISPTLDLRG
-722 RRYEEA
+722 KRYEEA

-761 VQEYLKAH
+761 VQEYLKQH
-769 RQIKSFKYAPPE
+769 RQIKSYKYAPPE
-781 AGGDGATIVTFK
+781 AGGDGATIVVFK

>member
-8 TLDYPEVLHR
+8 TLDYPEVLHQ
-18 LAAHTVSDAGKRLAL
+18 LASYTVSDAGKRLAL
-33 ALTPDDTVG
+33 ALTPDDTAG
-42 SVQQNLD
+42 AVQENID
-49 RTADAV
+49 RTADAMA
-55 TLHRLKG
+55 LHRLKG
-62 GFPITKTVDITPHL
+62 GYPITKTVDITPHL
-76 KRLAIGATLSG
+76 KRLQIGATLSG
-87 TELAQIGLVLAVAAS
+87 SELAQIGRVLAVAAS
-102 IKDFFSD
+102 IKNFFSD
-109 FAEDDANNDTPLLR
+109 FADDQDQMLR
-123 ALPALVDQMI
+123 ALPDLVDQLV
-133 DLPEVSRALKRALDE
+133 DLPAVTRALNRALDE

-153 DTASSTLQGIRTG
+153 DTASSKLQGIRTG
-166 MRQTEGAVRSRLEQY
+166 MRQTEGAVRTRLEQY
-181 TRGAEAKYLTDAII
+181 TRGKEAQYLTDAII

-260 AAMVAPYTEQLK
+260 AELVAPYTNELK
-272 ANATILAEL
+272 ANADILAEL
-281 DLVNAKAQYAAEIKA
+281 DLVNAKAQYARAINA
-296 TEPIIDD
+296 TEPIIDAD
-303 QRHVDLIQ
+303 RYVDLIQ
-311 ARHPLIDPHT
+311 ARHPLIDPKK

-332 FHTIVVTGPNTGGKT
+332 FHTIVFTGPNTGGKT

-357 LMAQSGLFIPAQE
+357 LMAQSGMFIPANE
-370 ESHVAIYDEI
+370 DSHVAIYDEI

-399 HMKNTINILSVATAK
+399 HMKNIISILHVATK
-414 SLVLFDELGAGTD
+414 RSLVLFDELGAGTD
-427 PQEGASLAIAIL
+427 PQEGASLAIAVL
-439 DYLGAKGPDV
+439 DYLGAMGPDV

-505 EPEIVDRAKQLLD
+505 NQEIVDRAKQLLD

-538 ETEYHELRHE
+538 ETEYHELRHQ

-554 LHTQL
+554 LHEQLNTAFEEFLKDKDTQL
-559 NSAFE
+559 
-564 DFLKEKDAQMKKAQ
+564 QKAQ
-578 QQADQL
+578 QQADKL
-584 VDKAQQK
+584 VDKAQAK

-601 AQLTGGGSTVKED
+601 AQLTGGGSSVKED
-614 KLIAAKTALKNLHS
+614 KLIAARTALKDLHS
-628 TPSPTNNRVLR
+628 TPSAKNNRVLR
-639 REKKKQAL
+639 REKKKQTL
-647 RPGDDVQVASYGTT
+647 RPGDDVQVASYGMV
-661 GTLLKKADDTH
+661 GTLLSKSDDTH
-672 WEVQMGILKMKVPTA
+672 WEVQLGILKMKVPTD
-687 ELTKVAAPEDTE
+687 ELTKVEAPEDKE
-699 PKRHIVNVRNSGPA
+699 PKRHIVNVSNRGPA
-713 VSPTLDLRG
+713 ISPTLDLRG
-722 RRYEEA
+722 KRYEEA

-761 VQEYLKAH
+761 VQEYLKQH
-769 RQIKSFKYAPPE
+769 RQIKSYKYAPPE
-781 AGGDGATIVTFK
+781 AGGDGATIVVFK

>member
-8 TLDYPEVLHR
+8 TLDYPEVLHQ
-18 LAAHTVSDAGKRLAL
+18 LASYTVSDAGKRLAL
-33 ALTPDDTVG
+33 ALTPDDTAG
-42 SVQQNLD
+42 AVQENID
-49 RTADAV
+49 RTADAMA
-55 TLHRLKG
+55 LHRLKG
-62 GFPITKTVDITPHL
+62 GYPITKTVDITPHL
-76 KRLAIGATLSG
+76 KRLQIGATLSG
-87 TELAQIGLVLAVAAS
+87 SELAQIGRVLAVAAS
-102 IKDFFSD
+102 IKNFFSD
-109 FAEDDANNDTPLLR
+109 FADDQDQMLR
-123 ALPALVDQMI
+123 ALPDLVDQLV
-133 DLPEVSRALKRALDE
+133 DLPAVTRALNRALDE

-153 DTASSTLQGIRTG
+153 DTASSKLQGIRTG
-166 MRQTEGAVRSRLEQY
+166 MRQTEGAVRTRLEQY
-181 TRGAEAKYLTDAII
+181 TRGKEAQYLTDAII

-260 AAMVAPYTEQLK
+260 AELVAPYTNELK
-272 ANATILAEL
+272 ANADILAEL
-281 DLVNAKAQYAAEIKA
+281 DLVNAKAQYARAINA
-296 TEPIIDD
+296 TEPIIDAD
-303 QRHVDLIQ
+303 RYVDLIQ
-311 ARHPLIDPHT
+311 ARHPLIDPKK

-357 LMAQSGLFIPAQE
+357 LMAQSGMFIPANE
-370 ESHVAIYDEI
+370 DSHVAIYDEI

-399 HMKNTINILSVATAK
+399 HMKNIISILHVATK
-414 SLVLFDELGAGTD
+414 RSLVLFDELGAGTD
-427 PQEGASLAIAIL
+427 PQEGASLAIAVL
-439 DYLGAKGPDV
+439 DYLGAMGPDV

-505 EPEIVDRAKQLLD
+505 NQEIVDRAKQLLD

-538 ETEYHELRHE
+538 EAEYHELRHQ

-554 LHTQL
+554 LHEQLNTAFEEFLKDKDTQL
-559 NSAFE
+559 
-564 DFLKEKDAQMKKAQ
+564 QKAQ
-578 QQADQL
+578 QQADKL
-584 VDKAQQK
+584 VDKAQAK

-601 AQLTGGGSTVKED
+601 AQLTGSGSSVKED
-614 KLIAAKTALKNLHS
+614 KLIAARTALKDLHS
-628 TPSPTNNRVLR
+628 TPSAKNNRVLR
-639 REKKKQAL
+639 REKKKQTL
-647 RPGDDVQVASYGTT
+647 RPGDDVQVASYGTV
-661 GTLLKKADDTH
+661 GTLLSKSDDTH
-672 WEVQMGILKMKVPTA
+672 WEVQLGILKMKVPTD
-687 ELTKVAAPEDTE
+687 ELTKVEAPEDKE
-699 PKRHIVNVRNSGPA
+699 PKRHIVNVSNRGPA
-713 VSPTLDLRG
+713 ISPTLDLRG
-722 RRYEEA
+722 KRYEEA

-761 VQEYLKAH
+761 VQE
-769 RQIKSFKYAPPE
+769 
-781 AGGDGATIVTFK
+781 

>member
-8 TLDYPEVLHR
+8 TLDYPEVLHQ
-18 LAAHTVSDAGKRLAL
+18 LASYTVSDAGKRLAL
-33 ALTPDDTVG
+33 ALTPDDTAGAVHE
-42 SVQQNLD
+42 NID
-49 RTADAV
+49 RTADAMA
-55 TLHRLKG
+55 LHRLKG
-62 GFPITKTVDITPHL
+62 GYPITKTVDITPHL
-76 KRLAIGATLSG
+76 KRLQIGATLSG
-87 TELAQIGLVLAVAAS
+87 SELAQIGRVLAVVAS
-102 IKDFFSD
+102 IKNFFSD
-109 FAEDDANNDTPLLR
+109 FADDQDQMLR
-123 ALPALVDQMI
+123 ALPDLVDQLV
-133 DLPEVSRALKRALDE
+133 DLPAVTRALNRALDE

-153 DTASSTLQGIRTG
+153 DTASSKLQGIRTG
-166 MRQTEGAVRSRLEQY
+166 MRQTEGAVRTRLEQY
-181 TRGAEAKYLTDAII
+181 TRGKEAQYLTDAII

-260 AAMVAPYTEQLK
+260 AELVAPYTNELK
-272 ANATILAEL
+272 ANADILAEL
-281 DLVNAKAQYAAEIKA
+281 DLVNAKAQYARAINA
-296 TEPIIDD
+296 TEPIIDAD
-303 QRHVDLIQ
+303 RYVDLIQ
-311 ARHPLIDPHT
+311 ARHPLIDPKK

-357 LMAQSGLFIPAQE
+357 LMAQSGMFIPANE
-370 ESHVAIYDEI
+370 DSHVAIYDEI

-399 HMKNTINILSVATAK
+399 HMKNIISILHVATK
-414 SLVLFDELGAGTD
+414 RSLVLFDELGAGTD
-427 PQEGASLAIAIL
+427 PQEGASLAIAVL
-439 DYLGAKGPDV
+439 DYLGAMGPDV

-505 EPEIVDRAKQLLD
+505 NQEIVDRAKQLLD

-538 ETEYHELRHE
+538 ETEYHELRHQ
-548 LDEATT
+548 LDEATA
-554 LHTQL
+554 LHEQLNTAFEEFLKDKDTQL
-559 NSAFE
+559 
-564 DFLKEKDAQMKKAQ
+564 QKAQ
-578 QQADQL
+578 QQADKL
-584 VDKAQQK
+584 VDKAQAK

-601 AQLTGGGSTVKED
+601 AQLTGSGSSVKED
-614 KLIAAKTALKNLHS
+614 KLIAARTALKDLHS
-628 TPSPTNNRVLR
+628 TPSAKNNRVLR
-639 REKKKQAL
+639 REKKKQTL
-647 RPGDDVQVASYGTT
+647 RPGDDVQVASYGTV
-661 GTLLKKADDTH
+661 GTLLSKSDDTH
-672 WEVQMGILKMKVPTA
+672 WEVQLGILKMKVPTD
-687 ELTKVAAPEDTE
+687 ELTKVEAPEDKE
-699 PKRHIVNVRNSGPA
+699 PKRHIVNVSNRGPA
-713 VSPTLDLRG
+713 ISPTLDLRG
-722 RRYEEA
+722 KRYEEA

-761 VQEYLKAH
+761 VQEYLKQH
-769 RQIKSFKYAPPE
+769 RQIKSYKYAPPE
-781 AGGDGATIVTFK
+781 AGGDGATIVVFK

>member
-8 TLDYPEVLHR
+8 TLDYPEVLHQ
-18 LAAHTVSDAGKRLAL
+18 LASYTVSDAGKWLAL
-33 ALTPDDTVG
+33 ALTPDDTAG
-42 SVQQNLD
+42 AVQENID
-49 RTADAV
+49 RTADAMA
-55 TLHRLKG
+55 LHRLKG
-62 GFPITKTVDITPHL
+62 GYPITKTVDITPHL
-76 KRLAIGATLSG
+76 KRLQIGATLSG
-87 TELAQIGLVLAVAAS
+87 SELAQIGRVLAVAAS
-102 IKDFFSD
+102 IKNFFSD
-109 FAEDDANNDTPLLR
+109 FADDQDQMLR
-123 ALPALVDQMI
+123 ALPDLVDQLV
-133 DLPEVSRALKRALDE
+133 DLPAVTRALNRALDE

-153 DTASSTLQGIRTG
+153 DTASSKLQGIRTG
-166 MRQTEGAVRSRLEQY
+166 MRQTEGAVRTRLEQY
-181 TRGAEAKYLTDAII
+181 TRGKEAQYLTDAII

-260 AAMVAPYTEQLK
+260 AELVAPYTNELK
-272 ANATILAEL
+272 ANADILAEL
-281 DLVNAKAQYAAEIKA
+281 DLVNAKAQYARAINA
-296 TEPIIDD
+296 TEPIIDAD
-303 QRHVDLIQ
+303 RYVDLIQ
-311 ARHPLIDPHT
+311 ARHPLIDPKK

-357 LMAQSGLFIPAQE
+357 LMAQSGMFIPANE
-370 ESHVAIYDEI
+370 DSHVAIYDEI

-399 HMKNTINILSVATAK
+399 HMKNIISILHVATK
-414 SLVLFDELGAGTD
+414 RSLVLFDELGAGTD
-427 PQEGASLAIAIL
+427 PQEGASLAIAVL
-439 DYLGAKGPDV
+439 DYLGAMGPDV

-505 EPEIVDRAKQLLD
+505 NQEIVDRAKQLLD

-538 ETEYHELRHE
+538 ETEYHELRHQ

-554 LHTQL
+554 LHEQLNTAFEEFLKDKDTQL
-559 NSAFE
+559 
-564 DFLKEKDAQMKKAQ
+564 QKAQ
-578 QQADQL
+578 QQADKL
-584 VDKAQQK
+584 VDKAQAK

-601 AQLTGGGSTVKED
+601 AQLTGSGSSVKED
-614 KLIAAKTALKNLHS
+614 KLIAARTALKDLHS
-628 TPSPTNNRVLR
+628 TPSAKNNRVLR
-639 REKKKQAL
+639 REKKKQTL
-647 RPGDDVQVASYGTT
+647 RPGDDVQVASYGTV
-661 GTLLKKADDTH
+661 GTLLSKSDDTH
-672 WEVQMGILKMKVPTA
+672 WEVQLGILKMKVPTD
-687 ELTKVAAPEDTE
+687 ELTKVEAPEDKE
-699 PKRHIVNVRNSGPA
+699 PKRHIVNVSNRGPA
-713 VSPTLDLRG
+713 ISPTLDLRG
-722 RRYEEA
+722 KRYEEA

-761 VQEYLKAH
+761 VQEYLKQH
-769 RQIKSFKYAPPE
+769 RQIKSYKYAPPE
-781 AGGDGATIVTFK
+781 AGGDGATIVVFK

>member
-8 TLDYPEVLHR
+8 TLDYPEVLHQ
-18 LAAHTVSDAGKRLAL
+18 LASYTVSDAGKRLAL
-33 ALTPDDTVG
+33 ALTPDDTAG
-42 SVQQNLD
+42 AVQENID
-49 RTADAV
+49 RTADAMA
-55 TLHRLKG
+55 LHRLKG
-62 GFPITKTVDITPHL
+62 GYPITKTVDITPHL
-76 KRLAIGATLSG
+76 KRLQIGATLSG
-87 TELAQIGLVLAVAAS
+87 SELAQIGRVLAVAAS
-102 IKDFFSD
+102 IKNFFSD
-109 FAEDDANNDTPLLR
+109 FADDQDQMLR
-123 ALPALVDQMI
+123 ALPDLVDQLV
-133 DLPEVSRALKRALDE
+133 DLPAVTRALNRALDE

-153 DTASSTLQGIRTG
+153 DTASSKLQGIRTG
-166 MRQTEGAVRSRLEQY
+166 MRQTEGAVRTRLEQY
-181 TRGAEAKYLTDAII
+181 TRGKEAQYLTDAII

-260 AAMVAPYTEQLK
+260 AELVAPYTNELK
-272 ANATILAEL
+272 ANADILAEL
-281 DLVNAKAQYAAEIKA
+281 DLVNAKAQYARAINA
-296 TEPIIDD
+296 TEPIIDAD
-303 QRHVDLIQ
+303 RYVDLIQ
-311 ARHPLIDPHT
+311 ARHPLIDPKK

-357 LMAQSGLFIPAQE
+357 LMAQSGMFIPANE
-370 ESHVAIYDEI
+370 DSHVAIYDEI

-399 HMKNTINILSVATAK
+399 HMKNIISILHVATK
-414 SLVLFDELGAGTD
+414 RSLVLFDELGAGTD
-427 PQEGASLAIAIL
+427 PQEGASLAIAVL
-439 DYLGAKGPDV
+439 DYLGAMGPDV

-505 EPEIVDRAKQLLD
+505 NQEIVDRAKQLLD

-538 ETEYHELRHE
+538 ETEYHELRHQ

-554 LHTQL
+554 LHEQLNTAFEEFLKDKDTQL
-559 NSAFE
+559 
-564 DFLKEKDAQMKKAQ
+564 QKAQ
-578 QQADQL
+578 QQADKL
-584 VDKAQQK
+584 VDKAQAK

-601 AQLTGGGSTVKED
+601 AQLTGSGSSVKED
-614 KLIAAKTALKNLHS
+614 KLIAARTALKDLHS
-628 TPSPTNNRVLR
+628 TPSAKNNRVLR
-639 REKKKQAL
+639 REKKKQTL
-647 RPGDDVQVASYGTT
+647 RPGDDVQVASYGTV
-661 GTLLKKADDTH
+661 GTLLSKSDDTH
-672 WEVQMGILKMKVPTA
+672 WEVQLGILKMKVPTD
-687 ELTKVAAPEDTE
+687 ELTKVEAPEDKE
-699 PKRHIVNVRNSGPA
+699 PKRHIVNVSNRGPA
-713 VSPTLDLRG
+713 ISPTLDLRG
-722 RRYEEA
+722 KRYEEA

-761 VQEYLKAH
+761 VQEYLKQH
-769 RQIKSFKYAPPE
+769 RQIKSYKYAPPE
-781 AGGDGATIVTFK
+781 AGGDGATIVVFK

>member
-8 TLDYPEVLHR
+8 TLDYPEVLHQ
-18 LAAHTVSDAGKRLAL
+18 LASYTVSDAGKRLAL
-33 ALTPDDTVG
+33 ALTPDDTAG
-42 SVQQNLD
+42 AVQENID
-49 RTADAV
+49 RTADAMA
-55 TLHRLKG
+55 LHRLKG
-62 GFPITKTVDITPHL
+62 GYPITKTVDITPHL
-76 KRLAIGATLSG
+76 KRLQIGATLSG
-87 TELAQIGLVLAVAAS
+87 SELAQIGRVLAVAAS
-102 IKDFFSD
+102 IKNFFSD
-109 FAEDDANNDTPLLR
+109 FADDQDQMLR
-123 ALPALVDQMI
+123 ALPDLVDQLV
-133 DLPEVSRALKRALDE
+133 DLPAVTRVLNRALDE

-153 DTASSTLQGIRTG
+153 DTASSKLQGIRTG
-166 MRQTEGAVRSRLEQY
+166 MRQTEGAVRTRLEQY
-181 TRGAEAKYLTDAII
+181 TRGKEAQYLTDAII

-260 AAMVAPYTEQLK
+260 AELVAPYTNELK
-272 ANATILAEL
+272 ANADILAEL
-281 DLVNAKAQYAAEIKA
+281 DLVNAKAQYARAINA
-296 TEPIIDD
+296 TEPIIDAD
-303 QRHVDLIQ
+303 RYVDLIQ
-311 ARHPLIDPHT
+311 ARHPLIDPKK

-357 LMAQSGLFIPAQE
+357 LMAQSGMFIPANE
-370 ESHVAIYDEI
+370 DSHVAIYDEI

-399 HMKNTINILSVATAK
+399 HMKNIISILHVATK
-414 SLVLFDELGAGTD
+414 RSLVLFDELGAGTD
-427 PQEGASLAIAIL
+427 PQEGASLAIAVL
-439 DYLGAKGPDV
+439 DYLGAMGPDV

-505 EPEIVDRAKQLLD
+505 NQEIVDRAKQLLD

-538 ETEYHELRHE
+538 ETEYHELRHQ

-554 LHTQL
+554 LHEQLNTAFEEFLKDKDTQL
-559 NSAFE
+559 
-564 DFLKEKDAQMKKAQ
+564 QKAQ
-578 QQADQL
+578 QQADKL
-584 VDKAQQK
+584 VDKAQAK

-601 AQLTGGGSTVKED
+601 AQLTGSGSSVKED
-614 KLIAAKTALKNLHS
+614 KLIAARTALKDLHS
-628 TPSPTNNRVLR
+628 TPSVKNNRVLR
-639 REKKKQAL
+639 REKKKQTL
-647 RPGDDVQVASYGTT
+647 RPGDDVQVASYGTV
-661 GTLLKKADDTH
+661 GTLLSKSDDTH
-672 WEVQMGILKMKVPTA
+672 WEVQLGILKMKVPTD
-687 ELTKVAAPEDTE
+687 ELTKVEAPEDKE
-699 PKRHIVNVRNSGPA
+699 PKRHIVNVSNRGPA
-713 VSPTLDLRG
+713 ISPTLDLRG
-722 RRYEEA
+722 KRYEEA

-761 VQEYLKAH
+761 VQEYLKQH
-769 RQIKSFKYAPPE
+769 RQIKSYKYAPPE
-781 AGGDGATIVTFK
+781 AGGDGATIVVFK

>member
-8 TLDYPEVLHR
+8 TLDYPEVLHQ
-18 LAAHTVSDAGKRLAL
+18 LASYTVSDAGKRLAL
-33 ALTPDDTVG
+33 ALTPDDTAG
-42 SVQQNLD
+42 AVQENID
-49 RTADAV
+49 RTADAMA
-55 TLHRLKG
+55 LHRLKG
-62 GFPITKTVDITPHL
+62 GYPITKTVDITPHL
-76 KRLAIGATLSG
+76 KRLQIGATLSG
-87 TELAQIGLVLAVAAS
+87 SELAQIGRVLAVAAS
-102 IKDFFSD
+102 IKNFFSD
-109 FAEDDANNDTPLLR
+109 FADDQDQMLR
-123 ALPALVDQMI
+123 ALPDLVDQLV
-133 DLPEVSRALKRALDE
+133 DLPAVTRALNRALDE

-153 DTASSTLQGIRTG
+153 DTASSKLQGIRTG
-166 MRQTEGAVRSRLEQY
+166 MRQTEGAVRTRLEQY
-181 TRGAEAKYLTDAII
+181 TRGKEAQYLTDAII

-219 DQSASGQTFYIE
+219 DQSASGQTFYME

-260 AAMVAPYTEQLK
+260 AELVAPYTNELK
-272 ANATILAEL
+272 ANADILAEL
-281 DLVNAKAQYAAEIKA
+281 DLVNAKAQYARAINA
-296 TEPIIDD
+296 TEPIIDAD
-303 QRHVDLIQ
+303 RYVDLIQ
-311 ARHPLIDPHT
+311 ARHPLIDPKK

-357 LMAQSGLFIPAQE
+357 LMAQSGMFIPANE
-370 ESHVAIYDEI
+370 DSHVAIYDEI

-399 HMKNTINILSVATAK
+399 HMKNIISILHVATK
-414 SLVLFDELGAGTD
+414 RSLVLFDELGAGTD
-427 PQEGASLAIAIL
+427 PQEGASLAIAVL
-439 DYLGAKGPDV
+439 DYLGAMGPDV

-505 EPEIVDRAKQLLD
+505 NQEIVDRAKQLLD

-538 ETEYHELRHE
+538 ETEYHELRHQ

-554 LHTQL
+554 LHEQLNTAFEEFLKDKDTQL
-559 NSAFE
+559 
-564 DFLKEKDAQMKKAQ
+564 QKAQ
-578 QQADQL
+578 QQADKL
-584 VDKAQQK
+584 VDKAQAK

-601 AQLTGGGSTVKED
+601 AQLTGGGSSVKED
-614 KLIAAKTALKNLHS
+614 KLIAARTALKDLHS
-628 TPSPTNNRVLR
+628 TPSAKNNRVLR
-639 REKKKQAL
+639 REKKKQTL
-647 RPGDDVQVASYGTT
+647 RPGDDVQVASYGTV
-661 GTLLKKADDTH
+661 GTLLSKSDDTH
-672 WEVQMGILKMKVPTA
+672 WEVQLGILKMKVPTD
-687 ELTKVAAPEDTE
+687 ELTKVEAPEDKE
-699 PKRHIVNVRNSGPA
+699 PKRHIVNVSNRGPA
-713 VSPTLDLRG
+713 ISPTLDLRG
-722 RRYEEA
+722 KRYEEA

-761 VQEYLKAH
+761 VQEYLKQH
-769 RQIKSFKYAPPE
+769 RQIKSYKYAPPE
-781 AGGDGATIVTFK
+781 AGGDGATIVVFK

>member
-8 TLDYPEVLHR
+8 TLDYPEVLHQ
-18 LAAHTVSDAGKRLAL
+18 LASYTVSDAGKRLAL
-33 ALTPDDTVG
+33 ALTPDDTAG
-42 SVQQNLD
+42 AVQENID
-49 RTADAV
+49 RTVDAMA
-55 TLHRLKG
+55 LHRLKG
-62 GFPITKTVDITPHL
+62 GYPITKTVDITPHL
-76 KRLAIGATLSG
+76 KRLQIGATLSG
-87 TELAQIGLVLAVAAS
+87 SELAQIGRVLAVAAS
-102 IKDFFSD
+102 IKNFFSD
-109 FAEDDANNDTPLLR
+109 FADDQDQMLR
-123 ALPALVDQMI
+123 ALPDLVDQLV
-133 DLPEVSRALKRALDE
+133 DLPAVTRALNRALDE

-153 DTASSTLQGIRTG
+153 DTASSKLQGIRTG
-166 MRQTEGAVRSRLEQY
+166 MRQTEGAVRTRLEQY
-181 TRGAEAKYLTDAII
+181 TRGKEAQYLTDAII

-260 AAMVAPYTEQLK
+260 AELVAPYTNELK
-272 ANATILAEL
+272 ANADILAEL
-281 DLVNAKAQYAAEIKA
+281 DLVNAKAQYARAINA
-296 TEPIIDD
+296 TEPIIDAD
-303 QRHVDLIQ
+303 RYVDLIQ
-311 ARHPLIDPHT
+311 ARHPLIDPKK

-357 LMAQSGLFIPAQE
+357 LMAQSGMFIPANE
-370 ESHVAIYDEI
+370 DSHVAIYDEI

-399 HMKNTINILSVATAK
+399 HMKNIISILHVATK
-414 SLVLFDELGAGTD
+414 RSLVLFDELGAGTD
-427 PQEGASLAIAIL
+427 PQEGASLAIAVL
-439 DYLGAKGPDV
+439 DYLGAMGPDV

-505 EPEIVDRAKQLLD
+505 NQEIVDRAKQLLD

-538 ETEYHELRHE
+538 ETEYHELRHQ

-554 LHTQL
+554 LHEQLNTAFEEFLKDKDTQL
-559 NSAFE
+559 
-564 DFLKEKDAQMKKAQ
+564 QKAQ
-578 QQADQL
+578 QQADKL
-584 VDKAQQK
+584 VDKAQAK

-601 AQLTGGGSTVKED
+601 AELTGSGSSVKED
-614 KLIAAKTALKNLHS
+614 KLIAARTALKDLHS
-628 TPSPTNNRVLR
+628 TPSAKNNRVLR
-639 REKKKQAL
+639 REKKKQTL
-647 RPGDDVQVASYGTT
+647 RPGDDVQVASYGTV
-661 GTLLKKADDTH
+661 GTLLSKSDDTH
-672 WEVQMGILKMKVPTA
+672 WEVQLGILKMKVPTD
-687 ELTKVAAPEDTE
+687 ELTKVEAPEDKE
-699 PKRHIVNVRNSGPA
+699 PKRHIVNVSNRGPA
-713 VSPTLDLRG
+713 ISPTLDLRG
-722 RRYEEA
+722 KRYEEA

-761 VQEYLKAH
+761 VQEYLKQH
-769 RQIKSFKYAPPE
+769 RQIKSYKYAPPE
-781 AGGDGATIVTFK
+781 AGGDGATIVVFK

>member
-8 TLDYPEVLHR
+8 TLDYPEVLHQ
-18 LAAHTVSDAGKRLAL
+18 LASYTVSDAGKRLAL
-33 ALTPDDTVG
+33 ALTPDDTAG
-42 SVQQNLD
+42 AVQESID
-49 RTADAV
+49 RTADAMA
-55 TLHRLKG
+55 LHRLKG
-62 GFPITKTVDITPHL
+62 GYPITKTVDITPHL
-76 KRLAIGATLSG
+76 KRLQIGATLSG
-87 TELAQIGLVLAVAAS
+87 SELAQIGRVLAVAAS
-102 IKDFFSD
+102 IKNFFSD
-109 FAEDDANNDTPLLR
+109 FADDQDQMLR
-123 ALPALVDQMI
+123 ALPDLVDQLV
-133 DLPEVSRALKRALDE
+133 DLPAVTRALNRALDE

-153 DTASSTLQGIRTG
+153 DTASSKLQGIRTG
-166 MRQTEGAVRSRLEQY
+166 MRQTEGAVRTRLEQY
-181 TRGAEAKYLTDAII
+181 TRGKEAQYLTDAII

-260 AAMVAPYTEQLK
+260 AELVAPYTNELK
-272 ANATILAEL
+272 ANADILAEL
-281 DLVNAKAQYAAEIKA
+281 DLVNAKAQYARAINA
-296 TEPIIDD
+296 TEPIIDAD
-303 QRHVDLIQ
+303 RYVDLIQ
-311 ARHPLIDPHT
+311 ARHPLIDPKK

-332 FHTIVVTGPNTGGKT
+332 FHMIVVTGPNTGGKT

-357 LMAQSGLFIPAQE
+357 LMAQSGMFIPANE
-370 ESHVAIYDEI
+370 DSHVAIYDEI

-399 HMKNTINILSVATAK
+399 HMKNIISILHVATK
-414 SLVLFDELGAGTD
+414 RSLVLFDELGAGTD
-427 PQEGASLAIAIL
+427 PQEGASLAIAVL
-439 DYLGAKGPDV
+439 DYLGAMGPDV

-505 EPEIVDRAKQLLD
+505 NQEIVDRAKQLLD

-538 ETEYHELRHE
+538 ETEYHELRHQ

-554 LHTQL
+554 LHEQLNTAFEEFLKDKDTQL
-559 NSAFE
+559 
-564 DFLKEKDAQMKKAQ
+564 QKAQ
-578 QQADQL
+578 QQADKL
-584 VDKAQQK
+584 VDKAQAK

-601 AQLTGGGSTVKED
+601 AQLTGSGSSVKED
-614 KLIAAKTALKNLHS
+614 KLIAARTALKDLHS
-628 TPSPTNNRVLR
+628 TPSVKNNRVLR
-639 REKKKQAL
+639 REKKKQTL
-647 RPGDDVQVASYGTT
+647 RPGDDVQVASYGTV
-661 GTLLKKADDTH
+661 GTLLSKSDDTH
-672 WEVQMGILKMKVPTA
+672 WEVQLGILKMKVPTD
-687 ELTKVAAPEDTE
+687 ELTKVEAPEDKE
-699 PKRHIVNVRNSGPA
+699 PKRHIVNVSNRGPA
-713 VSPTLDLRG
+713 ISPTLDLRG
-722 RRYEEA
+722 KRYEEA

-761 VQEYLKAH
+761 VQEYLKQH
-769 RQIKSFKYAPPE
+769 RQIKSYKYAPPE
-781 AGGDGATIVTFK
+781 AGGDGATIVVFK

>member
-8 TLDYPEVLHR
+8 TLDYPEVLHQ
-18 LAAHTVSDAGKRLAL
+18 LASYTVSDAGKRLAL
-33 ALTPDDTVG
+33 ALTPDDTAG
-42 SVQQNLD
+42 AVQENID
-49 RTADAV
+49 RTADAMA
-55 TLHRLKG
+55 LHRLKG
-62 GFPITKTVDITPHL
+62 GYPITKTVDITPHL
-76 KRLAIGATLSG
+76 KRLQIGATLSG
-87 TELAQIGLVLAVAAS
+87 SELAQIGRVLAVAAS
-102 IKDFFSD
+102 IKNLFSD
-109 FAEDDANNDTPLLR
+109 FADDQDQMLR
-123 ALPALVDQMI
+123 ALPDLVDQLV
-133 DLPEVSRALKRALDE
+133 DLPAVTRALNRALDE

-153 DTASSTLQGIRTG
+153 DTASSKLQGIRTG
-166 MRQTEGAVRSRLEQY
+166 MRQTEGAVRTRLEQY
-181 TRGAEAKYLTDAII
+181 TRGKEAQYLTDAII

-260 AAMVAPYTEQLK
+260 AELVAPYTNELK
-272 ANATILAEL
+272 ANADILAEL
-281 DLVNAKAQYAAEIKA
+281 DLVNAKAQYARAINA
-296 TEPIIDD
+296 TEPIIDAD
-303 QRHVDLIQ
+303 RYVDLIQ
-311 ARHPLIDPHT
+311 ARHPLIDPKK

-357 LMAQSGLFIPAQE
+357 LMAQSGMFIPANE
-370 ESHVAIYDEI
+370 DSHVAIYDEI

-399 HMKNTINILSVATAK
+399 HMKNIISILHVATK
-414 SLVLFDELGAGTD
+414 RSLVLFDELGAGTD
-427 PQEGASLAIAIL
+427 PQEGASLAIAVL
-439 DYLGAKGPDV
+439 DYLGAMGPDV

-505 EPEIVDRAKQLLD
+505 NQEIVDRAKQLLD

-538 ETEYHELRHE
+538 ETEYHELRHQ

-554 LHTQL
+554 LHEQLNTAFEEFLKDKDTQL
-559 NSAFE
+559 
-564 DFLKEKDAQMKKAQ
+564 QKAQ
-578 QQADQL
+578 QQADKL
-584 VDKAQQK
+584 VDKAQAK

-601 AQLTGGGSTVKED
+601 AQLTGGGSSVKED
-614 KLIAAKTALKNLHS
+614 KLIAARTALKDLHS
-628 TPSPTNNRVLR
+628 TPSAKNNRVLR
-639 REKKKQAL
+639 REKKKQTL
-647 RPGDDVQVASYGTT
+647 RPGDDVQVASYGTV
-661 GTLLKKADDTH
+661 GTLLSKSDDTH
-672 WEVQMGILKMKVPTA
+672 WEVQLGILKMKVPTD
-687 ELTKVAAPEDTE
+687 ELTKVEAPEDKE
-699 PKRHIVNVRNSGPA
+699 PKRHIVNVSNRGPA
-713 VSPTLDLRG
+713 ISPTLDLRG
-722 RRYEEA
+722 KRYEEA

-761 VQEYLKAH
+761 VQEYLKQH
-769 RQIKSFKYAPPE
+769 RQIKSYKYAPPE
-781 AGGDGATIVTFK
+781 AGGDGATIVVFK

>member
-8 TLDYPEVLHR
+8 TLDYPEVLHQ
-18 LAAHTVSDAGKRLAL
+18 LASYTVSDAGKRLAL
-33 ALTPDDTVG
+33 ALTPDDTAG
-42 SVQQNLD
+42 AVQENID
-49 RTADAV
+49 RTADAMA
-55 TLHRLKG
+55 LHRLKG
-62 GFPITKTVDITPHL
+62 GYPITKTVDITPHL
-76 KRLAIGATLSG
+76 KRLQIGATLSG
-87 TELAQIGLVLAVAAS
+87 SELAQIGRVLAVAAS
-102 IKDFFSD
+102 IKNFFSD
-109 FAEDDANNDTPLLR
+109 FADDQDQMLR
-123 ALPALVDQMI
+123 ALPDLVDQLV
-133 DLPEVSRALKRALDE
+133 DLPAVTRALNRALDE

-153 DTASSTLQGIRTG
+153 DTASSKLQGIRTG
-166 MRQTEGAVRSRLEQY
+166 MRQTEGAVRTRLEQY
-181 TRGAEAKYLTDAII
+181 TRGKEAQYLTDAII

-260 AAMVAPYTEQLK
+260 AELVAPYTNELK
-272 ANATILAEL
+272 ANADILAEL
-281 DLVNAKAQYAAEIKA
+281 DLVNAKAQYARAINA
-296 TEPIIDD
+296 TEPIIDAD
-303 QRHVDLIQ
+303 RYVDLIQ
-311 ARHPLIDPHT
+311 ARHPLIDPKK

-357 LMAQSGLFIPAQE
+357 LMAQSGMFIPANE
-370 ESHVAIYDEI
+370 DSHVAIYDEI

-399 HMKNTINILSVATAK
+399 HMKNIISILHVATK
-414 SLVLFDELGAGTD
+414 RSLVLFDELGAGTD
-427 PQEGASLAIAIL
+427 PQEGASLAIAVL
-439 DYLGAKGPDV
+439 DYLGAMGPDV

-505 EPEIVDRAKQLLD
+505 NQEIVDRAKQLLD

-538 ETEYHELRHE
+538 ETEYHELRHQ

-554 LHTQL
+554 LHEQLNTAFEEFLKDKDTQL
-559 NSAFE
+559 
-564 DFLKEKDAQMKKAQ
+564 QKAQ
-578 QQADQL
+578 QQADKL
-584 VDKAQQK
+584 VDKAQAK

-601 AQLTGGGSTVKED
+601 AQLTGGGSSVKED
-614 KLIAAKTALKNLHS
+614 KLIAARTALKDLHS
-628 TPSPTNNRVLR
+628 TPSAKNNRVLR
-639 REKKKQAL
+639 REKKKQTL
-647 RPGDDVQVASYGTT
+647 RPGDDVQVASYGTV
-661 GTLLKKADDTH
+661 GTLLSKSDDTH
-672 WEVQMGILKMKVPTA
+672 WEVQLGILKMKVPTD
-687 ELTKVAAPEDTE
+687 ELTKVEVPEDKE
-699 PKRHIVNVRNSGPA
+699 PKRHIVNVSNRGPA
-713 VSPTLDLRG
+713 ISPTLDLRG
-722 RRYEEA
+722 KRYEEA

-761 VQEYLKAH
+761 VQEYLKQH
-769 RQIKSFKYAPPE
+769 RQIKSYKYAPPE
-781 AGGDGATIVTFK
+781 AGGDGATIVVFK

>member
-8 TLDYPEVLHR
+8 TLDYPEVLHQ
-18 LAAHTVSDAGKRLAL
+18 LASYTVSDAGKRLAL
-33 ALTPDDTVG
+33 ALTPDDTAG
-42 SVQQNLD
+42 AVQENID
-49 RTADAV
+49 RTADAMA
-55 TLHRLKG
+55 LHRLKG
-62 GFPITKTVDITPHL
+62 GYPITKTVDITPHL
-76 KRLAIGATLSG
+76 KRLQIGATLSG
-87 TELAQIGLVLAVAAS
+87 SELAQIGRVLAVAAS
-102 IKDFFSD
+102 IKNFFSD
-109 FAEDDANNDTPLLR
+109 FADDQDQMLR
-123 ALPALVDQMI
+123 ALPDLVDQLV
-133 DLPEVSRALKRALDE
+133 DLPAVTRALNRALDE

-153 DTASSTLQGIRTG
+153 DTASSKLQGIRTG
-166 MRQTEGAVRSRLEQY
+166 MRQTEGAVRTRLEQY
-181 TRGAEAKYLTDAII
+181 TRGKEAQYLTDAII

-260 AAMVAPYTEQLK
+260 AELVAPYTNELK
-272 ANATILAEL
+272 ANADILAEL
-281 DLVNAKAQYAAEIKA
+281 DLVNAKAQYARAINA
-296 TEPIIDD
+296 TEPIIDAD
-303 QRHVDLIQ
+303 RYVDLIQ
-311 ARHPLIDPHT
+311 ARHPLIDPKK

-357 LMAQSGLFIPAQE
+357 LMAQSGMFIPANE
-370 ESHVAIYDEI
+370 DSHVAIYDEI

-399 HMKNTINILSVATAK
+399 HMKNIISILHVATK
-414 SLVLFDELGAGTD
+414 RSLVLFDELGAGTD
-427 PQEGASLAIAIL
+427 PQEGASLAIAVL
-439 DYLGAKGPDV
+439 DYLGAMGPDV

-505 EPEIVDRAKQLLD
+505 NQEIVDRAKRLLD

-538 ETEYHELRHE
+538 ETEYHELRHQ

-554 LHTQL
+554 LHEQLNTAFEEFLKDKDTQL
-559 NSAFE
+559 
-564 DFLKEKDAQMKKAQ
+564 QKAQ
-578 QQADQL
+578 QQADKL
-584 VDKAQQK
+584 VDKAQAK

-601 AQLTGGGSTVKED
+601 AQLTGSGSSVKED
-614 KLIAAKTALKNLHS
+614 KLIAARTALKDLHS
-628 TPSPTNNRVLR
+628 TPSAKNNRVLR
-639 REKKKQAL
+639 REKKKQTL
-647 RPGDDVQVASYGTT
+647 RPGDDVQVASYGTV
-661 GTLLKKADDTH
+661 GTLLSKSDDTH
-672 WEVQMGILKMKVPTA
+672 WEVQLGILKMKVPTD
-687 ELTKVAAPEDTE
+687 ELTKVEAPEDKE
-699 PKRHIVNVRNSGPA
+699 PKRHIVNVSNRGPA
-713 VSPTLDLRG
+713 ISPTLDLRG
-722 RRYEEA
+722 KRYEEA

-761 VQEYLKAH
+761 VQEYLKQH
-769 RQIKSFKYAPPE
+769 RQIKSYKYAPPE
-781 AGGDGATIVTFK
+781 AGGDGATIVVFK

>member
-8 TLDYPEVLHR
+8 TLDYPEVLHQ
-18 LAAHTVSDAGKRLAL
+18 LASYTVSDAGKRLAL
-33 ALTPDDTVG
+33 ALTPDDTAG
-42 SVQQNLD
+42 TVQENID
-49 RTADAV
+49 RTADAMA
-55 TLHRLKG
+55 LHRLKG
-62 GFPITKTVDITPHL
+62 GYPITKTVDITPHL
-76 KRLAIGATLSG
+76 KRLQIGATLSG
-87 TELAQIGLVLAVAAS
+87 SELAQIGRVLAVAAS
-102 IKDFFSD
+102 IKNFFSD
-109 FAEDDANNDTPLLR
+109 FADDQDQMLR
-123 ALPALVDQMI
+123 ALPDLVDQLA
-133 DLPEVSRALKRALDE
+133 DLPAVTRALNRALDE

-153 DTASSTLQGIRTG
+153 DTASSKLQGIRTG
-166 MRQTEGAVRSRLEQY
+166 MRQTEGAVRTRLEQY
-181 TRGAEAKYLTDAII
+181 TRGKEAQYLTDAII

-260 AAMVAPYTEQLK
+260 AELVAPYTNELK
-272 ANATILAEL
+272 ANADILAEL
-281 DLVNAKAQYAAEIKA
+281 DLVNAKAQYARAINA
-296 TEPIIDD
+296 TEPIIDAD
-303 QRHVDLIQ
+303 RYVDLIQ
-311 ARHPLIDPHT
+311 ARHPLIDPKK

-357 LMAQSGLFIPAQE
+357 LMAQSGMFIPANE
-370 ESHVAIYDEI
+370 DSHVAIYDEI

-399 HMKNTINILSVATAK
+399 HMKNIISILHVATK
-414 SLVLFDELGAGTD
+414 RSLVLFDELGAGTD
-427 PQEGASLAIAIL
+427 PQEGASLAIAVL
-439 DYLGAKGPDV
+439 DYLGAMGPDV

-505 EPEIVDRAKQLLD
+505 NQEIVDRAKQLLD

-538 ETEYHELRHE
+538 ETEYHELRHQ

-554 LHTQL
+554 LHEQLNTAFEEFLKDKDTQL
-559 NSAFE
+559 
-564 DFLKEKDAQMKKAQ
+564 QKAQ
-578 QQADQL
+578 QQADKL
-584 VDKAQQK
+584 VDKAQAK

-601 AQLTGGGSTVKED
+601 AQLTGSGSSVKED
-614 KLIAAKTALKNLHS
+614 KLIAARTALKDLHS
-628 TPSPTNNRVLR
+628 TPSAKNNRVLR
-639 REKKKQAL
+639 REKKKQTL
-647 RPGDDVQVASYGTT
+647 RPGDDVQVASYGTV
-661 GTLLKKADDTH
+661 GTLLSKSDDTH
-672 WEVQMGILKMKVPTA
+672 WEVQLGILKMKVPTD
-687 ELTKVAAPEDTE
+687 ELTKVEAPEDKE
-699 PKRHIVNVRNSGPA
+699 PKRHIVNVSNRGPA
-713 VSPTLDLRG
+713 ISPTLDLRG
-722 RRYEEA
+722 KRYEEA

-761 VQEYLKAH
+761 VQEYLKQH
-769 RQIKSFKYAPPE
+769 RQIKSYKYAPPE
-781 AGGDGATIVTFK
+781 AGGDGATIVVFK

>member
-8 TLDYPEVLHR
+8 TLDYPEVLHQ
-18 LAAHTVSDAGKRLAL
+18 LASYTVSDAGKRLAL
-33 ALTPDDTVG
+33 ALTPDDTAG
-42 SVQQNLD
+42 AVQENID
-49 RTADAV
+49 RTADAMA
-55 TLHRLKG
+55 LHRLKG
-62 GFPITKTVDITPHL
+62 GYPITKTVDITPHL
-76 KRLAIGATLSG
+76 KRLQIGATLSG
-87 TELAQIGLVLAVAAS
+87 SELAQIGRVLAVAAS
-102 IKDFFSD
+102 IKNFFSD
-109 FAEDDANNDTPLLR
+109 FADDQDQMLR
-123 ALPALVDQMI
+123 ALPDLVDQLV
-133 DLPEVSRALKRALDE
+133 DLPAVTRALNRALDE

-153 DTASSTLQGIRTG
+153 DTASSKLQGIRTG
-166 MRQTEGAVRSRLEQY
+166 MRQTEGAVRTRLEQY
-181 TRGAEAKYLTDAII
+181 TRGKEAQYLTDAII

-260 AAMVAPYTEQLK
+260 AELVAPYTNELK
-272 ANATILAEL
+272 ANADILAEL
-281 DLVNAKAQYAAEIKA
+281 DLVNAKAQYARAINA
-296 TEPIIDD
+296 TEPIIDAD
-303 QRHVDLIQ
+303 RYVDLIQ
-311 ARHPLIDPHT
+311 ARHPLIDPKK

-357 LMAQSGLFIPAQE
+357 LMAQSGMFIPANE
-370 ESHVAIYDEI
+370 DSHVAIYDEI

-399 HMKNTINILSVATAK
+399 HMKNIISILHVATK
-414 SLVLFDELGAGTD
+414 RSLVLFDELGAGTD
-427 PQEGASLAIAIL
+427 PQEGASLAIAVL
-439 DYLGAKGPDV
+439 DYLGAMGPDV

-505 EPEIVDRAKQLLD
+505 NQEIVDRAKQLLD

-538 ETEYHELRHE
+538 ETEYHELRHQ

-554 LHTQL
+554 LHEQLNTAFEEFLKDKDTQL
-559 NSAFE
+559 
-564 DFLKEKDAQMKKAQ
+564 QKAQ
-578 QQADQL
+578 QQADKL
-584 VDKAQQK
+584 VDKAQAK

-601 AQLTGGGSTVKED
+601 AQLTGSGSSVKED
-614 KLIAAKTALKNLHS
+614 KLIAARTALKDLHS
-628 TPSPTNNRVLR
+628 TPSVKNNRVLR
-639 REKKKQAL
+639 REKKKQTL
-647 RPGDDVQVASYGTT
+647 RPGDDVQVASYGTV
-661 GTLLKKADDTH
+661 GTLLSKSDDTH
-672 WEVQMGILKMKVPTA
+672 WEVQLGILKMKVPTD
-687 ELTKVAAPEDTE
+687 ELTKVEAPEDKE
-699 PKRHIVNVRNSGPA
+699 PKRHIVNVSNRGPA
-713 VSPTLDLRG
+713 ISPTLDLRG
-722 RRYEEA
+722 KRYEEA

-761 VQEYLKAH
+761 VQEYLKQH
-769 RQIKSFKYAPPE
+769 RQIKSYKYAPPE
-781 AGGDGATIVTFK
+781 AGGDGATIVVFK

>member
-8 TLDYPEVLHR
+8 TLDYPEVLHQ
-18 LAAHTVSDAGKRLAL
+18 LASYTVSDAGKRLAL
-33 ALTPDDTVG
+33 ALTPDDTAG
-42 SVQQNLD
+42 AVQENID
-49 RTADAV
+49 RTADAMA
-55 TLHRLKG
+55 LHRLKG
-62 GFPITKTVDITPHL
+62 GYPITKTVDITPHL
-76 KRLAIGATLSG
+76 KRLQIGATLSG
-87 TELAQIGLVLAVAAS
+87 SELAQIGRVLAVAAS
-102 IKDFFSD
+102 IKNFFSD
-109 FAEDDANNDTPLLR
+109 FADDQDQMLR
-123 ALPALVDQMI
+123 ALPDLVDQLV
-133 DLPEVSRALKRALDE
+133 DLPAVTRVLNRALDE

-153 DTASSTLQGIRTG
+153 DTASSKLQGIRTG
-166 MRQTEGAVRSRLEQY
+166 MRQTEGAVRTRLEQY
-181 TRGAEAKYLTDAII
+181 TRGKEAQYLTDAII

-260 AAMVAPYTEQLK
+260 AELVAPYTNELK
-272 ANATILAEL
+272 ANADILAEL
-281 DLVNAKAQYAAEIKA
+281 DLVNAKAQYARAINA
-296 TEPIIDD
+296 TEPIIDAD
-303 QRHVDLIQ
+303 RYVDLIQ
-311 ARHPLIDPHT
+311 ARHPLIDPKK

-357 LMAQSGLFIPAQE
+357 LMAQSGMFIPANE
-370 ESHVAIYDEI
+370 DSHVAIYDEI

-399 HMKNTINILSVATAK
+399 HMKNIISILHVATK
-414 SLVLFDELGAGTD
+414 RSLVLFDELGAGTD
-427 PQEGASLAIAIL
+427 PQEGASLAIAVL
-439 DYLGAKGPDV
+439 DYLGAMGPDV
-449 VATTHYPELKVYG
+449 VATTHYPEFKDYG

-505 EPEIVDRAKQLLD
+505 NQEIVDRAKQLLD

-538 ETEYHELRHE
+538 ETEYHELRHQ

-554 LHTQL
+554 LHEQLNTAFEEFLKDKDTQL
-559 NSAFE
+559 
-564 DFLKEKDAQMKKAQ
+564 QKAQ
-578 QQADQL
+578 QQADKL
-584 VDKAQQK
+584 VDKAQAK

-601 AQLTGGGSTVKED
+601 AQLTGSGSSVKED
-614 KLIAAKTALKNLHS
+614 KLIAARTALKDLHS
-628 TPSPTNNRVLR
+628 TPSVKNNRVLR
-639 REKKKQAL
+639 REKKKQTL
-647 RPGDDVQVASYGTT
+647 RPGDDVQVASYGTV
-661 GTLLKKADDTH
+661 GTLLSKSDDTH
-672 WEVQMGILKMKVPTA
+672 WEVQLGILKMKVPTD
-687 ELTKVAAPEDTE
+687 ELTKVEAPEDKE
-699 PKRHIVNVRNSGPA
+699 PKRHIVNVSNRGPA
-713 VSPTLDLRG
+713 ISPTLDLRG
-722 RRYEEA
+722 KRYEEA

-761 VQEYLKAH
+761 VQEYLKQH
-769 RQIKSFKYAPPE
+769 RQIKSYKYAPPE
-781 AGGDGATIVTFK
+781 AGGDGATIVVFK

>member
-8 TLDYPEVLHR
+8 TLDYPEVLHQ
-18 LAAHTVSDAGKRLAL
+18 LASYTVSDAGKRLAL
-33 ALTPDDTVG
+33 ALTPDDTAG
-42 SVQQNLD
+42 AVQENID
-49 RTADAV
+49 RTADAMA
-55 TLHRLKG
+55 LHRLKG
-62 GFPITKTVDITPHL
+62 GYPITKTVDITPHL
-76 KRLAIGATLSG
+76 KRLQIGATLSG
-87 TELAQIGLVLAVAAS
+87 SELAQIGRVLAVAAS
-102 IKDFFSD
+102 IKNFFSD
-109 FAEDDANNDTPLLR
+109 FADDQDQMLR
-123 ALPALVDQMI
+123 ALPDLVDQLV
-133 DLPEVSRALKRALDE
+133 DLPAVTRALNRALDE

-153 DTASSTLQGIRTG
+153 DTASSKLQGIRTG
-166 MRQTEGAVRSRLEQY
+166 MRQTEGAVRTRLEQY
-181 TRGAEAKYLTDAII
+181 TRGKEAQYLTDAII

-260 AAMVAPYTEQLK
+260 AELVAPYTNELK
-272 ANATILAEL
+272 ANADILAEL
-281 DLVNAKAQYAAEIKA
+281 DLVNAKAQYARAINA
-296 TEPIIDD
+296 TEPIIDAD
-303 QRHVDLIQ
+303 RYVDLIQ
-311 ARHPLIDPHT
+311 ARHPLIDPKK

-357 LMAQSGLFIPAQE
+357 LMAQSGMFIPANE
-370 ESHVAIYDEI
+370 DSHVAIYDEI

-399 HMKNTINILSVATAK
+399 HMKNIISILHVATK
-414 SLVLFDELGAGTD
+414 RSLVLFDELGAGTD
-427 PQEGASLAIAIL
+427 PQEGASLAIAVL
-439 DYLGAKGPDV
+439 DYLGAMGPDV
-449 VATTHYPELKVYG
+449 VATTHYPELKLYG

-505 EPEIVDRAKQLLD
+505 NQEIVDRAKQLLD

-538 ETEYHELRHE
+538 ETEYHELRHQ

-554 LHTQL
+554 LHEQLNTAFEEFLKDKDTQL
-559 NSAFE
+559 
-564 DFLKEKDAQMKKAQ
+564 QKAQ
-578 QQADQL
+578 QQADKL
-584 VDKAQQK
+584 VDKAQAK

-601 AQLTGGGSTVKED
+601 AQLTGGGSSVKED
-614 KLIAAKTALKNLHS
+614 KLIAARTALKDLHS
-628 TPSPTNNRVLR
+628 TPSAKNNRVLR
-639 REKKKQAL
+639 REKKKQTL
-647 RPGDDVQVASYGTT
+647 RPGDDVQVASYGTV
-661 GTLLKKADDTH
+661 GTLLSKSDDTH
-672 WEVQMGILKMKVPTA
+672 WEVQLGILKMKVPTD
-687 ELTKVAAPEDTE
+687 ELTKVEAPEDKE
-699 PKRHIVNVRNSGPA
+699 PKRHIVNVSNRGPA
-713 VSPTLDLRG
+713 ISPTLDLRG
-722 RRYEEA
+722 KRYEEA

-761 VQEYLKAH
+761 VQEYLKQH
-769 RQIKSFKYAPPE
+769 RQIKSYKYAPPE
-781 AGGDGATIVTFK
+781 AGGDGATIVVFK

>member
-8 TLDYPEVLHR
+8 TLDYPEVLHQ
-18 LAAHTVSDAGKRLAL
+18 LASYTVSDAGKRLAL
-33 ALTPDDTVG
+33 ALTPDDTAGAVHE
-42 SVQQNLD
+42 NID
-49 RTADAV
+49 RTADAMA
-55 TLHRLKG
+55 LHRLKG
-62 GFPITKTVDITPHL
+62 GYPITKTVDITPHL
-76 KRLAIGATLSG
+76 KRLQIGATLSG
-87 TELAQIGLVLAVAAS
+87 SELAQIGRVLAVVAS
-102 IKDFFSD
+102 IKNFFSD
-109 FAEDDANNDTPLLR
+109 FADDQDQMLR
-123 ALPALVDQMI
+123 ALPDLVDQLV
-133 DLPEVSRALKRALDE
+133 DLPAVTRALNRALDE

-153 DTASSTLQGIRTG
+153 DTASSKLQGIRTG
-166 MRQTEGAVRSRLEQY
+166 MRQTEDAVRTRLEQY
-181 TRGAEAKYLTDAII
+181 TRGKEAQYLTDAII

-260 AAMVAPYTEQLK
+260 AELVAPYTNELK
-272 ANATILAEL
+272 ANADILAEL
-281 DLVNAKAQYAAEIKA
+281 DLVNAKAQYARAINA
-296 TEPIIDD
+296 TEPIIDAD
-303 QRHVDLIQ
+303 RYVDLIQ
-311 ARHPLIDPHT
+311 ARHPLIDPKK

-357 LMAQSGLFIPAQE
+357 LMAQSGMFIPANE
-370 ESHVAIYDEI
+370 DSHVAIYDEI

-399 HMKNTINILSVATAK
+399 HMKNIISILHVATK
-414 SLVLFDELGAGTD
+414 RSLVLFDELGAGTD
-427 PQEGASLAIAIL
+427 PQEGASLAIAVL
-439 DYLGAKGPDV
+439 DYLGAMGPDV

-505 EPEIVDRAKQLLD
+505 NQEIVDRAKQLLD

-538 ETEYHELRHE
+538 ETEYHELRHQ

-554 LHTQL
+554 LHEQLNTAFEEFLKDKDTQL
-559 NSAFE
+559 
-564 DFLKEKDAQMKKAQ
+564 QKAQ
-578 QQADQL
+578 QQADKL
-584 VDKAQQK
+584 VDKAQAK

-601 AQLTGGGSTVKED
+601 AQLTGSGSSVKED
-614 KLIAAKTALKNLHS
+614 KLIAARTALKDLHS
-628 TPSPTNNRVLR
+628 TPSAKNNRVLR
-639 REKKKQAL
+639 REKKKQTL
-647 RPGDDVQVASYGTT
+647 RPGDDVQVASYGTV
-661 GTLLKKADDTH
+661 GTLLSKSDDTH
-672 WEVQMGILKMKVPTA
+672 WEVQLGILKMKVPTD
-687 ELTKVAAPEDTE
+687 ELTKVEAPEDKE
-699 PKRHIVNVRNSGPA
+699 PKRHIVNVSNRGPA
-713 VSPTLDLRG
+713 ISPTLDLRG
-722 RRYEEA
+722 KRYEEA

-761 VQEYLKAH
+761 VQEYLKQH
-769 RQIKSFKYAPPE
+769 RQIKSYKYAPPE
-781 AGGDGATIVTFK
+781 AGGDGATIVVFK

>member
-8 TLDYPEVLHR
+8 TLDYPEVLHQ
-18 LAAHTVSDAGKRLAL
+18 LASYTVSDAGKRLAL
-33 ALTPDDTVG
+33 ALTPDDTAG
-42 SVQQNLD
+42 AVQENID
-49 RTADAV
+49 RTADAMA
-55 TLHRLKG
+55 LHRLKG
-62 GFPITKTVDITPHL
+62 GYPITKTVDITPHL
-76 KRLAIGATLSG
+76 KRLQIGATLSG
-87 TELAQIGLVLAVAAS
+87 SELAQIGRVLAVAAS
-102 IKDFFSD
+102 IKNFFSD
-109 FAEDDANNDTPLLR
+109 FADDQDQMLR
-123 ALPALVDQMI
+123 ALPDLVDQLV
-133 DLPEVSRALKRALDE
+133 DLPAVTRALNRALDE

-153 DTASSTLQGIRTG
+153 DTASSKLQGIRTG
-166 MRQTEGAVRSRLEQY
+166 MRQTEGAVRTRLEQY
-181 TRGAEAKYLTDAII
+181 TRGKEAQYLTDAII

-260 AAMVAPYTEQLK
+260 AELVAPYTNELK
-272 ANATILAEL
+272 ANADILAEL
-281 DLVNAKAQYAAEIKA
+281 DLVNAKAQYARAINA
-296 TEPIIDD
+296 TEPIIDAD
-303 QRHVDLIQ
+303 RYVDLIQ
-311 ARHPLIDPHT
+311 ARHPLIDPKK

-357 LMAQSGLFIPAQE
+357 LMAQSGMFIPANE
-370 ESHVAIYDEI
+370 DSHVAIYDEI

-399 HMKNTINILSVATAK
+399 HMKNIISILHVATK
-414 SLVLFDELGAGTD
+414 RSLVLFDELGAGTD
-427 PQEGASLAIAIL
+427 PQEGASLAIAVL
-439 DYLGAKGPDV
+439 DYLGAMGPDV

-505 EPEIVDRAKQLLD
+505 NQEIVDWAKQLLD

-538 ETEYHELRHE
+538 ETEYHELRHQ

-554 LHTQL
+554 LHEQLNTAFEEFLKDKDTQL
-559 NSAFE
+559 
-564 DFLKEKDAQMKKAQ
+564 QKAQ
-578 QQADQL
+578 QQADKL
-584 VDKAQQK
+584 VDKAQAK

-601 AQLTGGGSTVKED
+601 AQLTGGGSSVKED
-614 KLIAAKTALKNLHS
+614 KLIAARTALKDLHS
-628 TPSPTNNRVLR
+628 TPSAKNNRVLR
-639 REKKKQAL
+639 REKKKQTL
-647 RPGDDVQVASYGTT
+647 RPGDDVQVASYGTV
-661 GTLLKKADDTH
+661 GTLLSKSDDTH
-672 WEVQMGILKMKVPTA
+672 WEVQLGILKMKVPTD
-687 ELTKVAAPEDTE
+687 ELTKVEAPEDKE
-699 PKRHIVNVRNSGPA
+699 PKRHIVNVSNRGPA
-713 VSPTLDLRG
+713 ISPTLDLRG
-722 RRYEEA
+722 KRYEEA

-761 VQEYLKAH
+761 VQEYLKQH
-769 RQIKSFKYAPPE
+769 RQIKSYKYAPPE
-781 AGGDGATIVTFK
+781 AGGDGATIVVFK

>member
-8 TLDYPEVLHR
+8 TLDYPEVLHQ
-18 LAAHTVSDAGKRLAL
+18 LASYTVSDAGKRLAL
-33 ALTPDDTVG
+33 ALTPDDTAG
-42 SVQQNLD
+42 AVQENID
-49 RTADAV
+49 RTADAMA
-55 TLHRLKG
+55 LHRLKG
-62 GFPITKTVDITPHL
+62 GYPITKTVDITPHL
-76 KRLAIGATLSG
+76 KRLQIGATLSG
-87 TELAQIGLVLAVAAS
+87 SELAQIGRVLAVAAS
-102 IKDFFSD
+102 IKNFFSD
-109 FAEDDANNDTPLLR
+109 FADDQDQMLR
-123 ALPALVDQMI
+123 ALPDLVDQLV
-133 DLPEVSRALKRALDE
+133 DLPAVTRALNRALDE

-153 DTASSTLQGIRTG
+153 DTASSKLQGIRTG
-166 MRQTEGAVRSRLEQY
+166 MRQTEGAVRTRLEQY
-181 TRGAEAKYLTDAII
+181 TRGKEAQYLTDAII

-260 AAMVAPYTEQLK
+260 AELVAPYTNELK
-272 ANATILAEL
+272 ANADILAEL
-281 DLVNAKAQYAAEIKA
+281 DLVNAKAQYARAINA
-296 TEPIIDD
+296 TEPIIDAD
-303 QRHVDLIQ
+303 RYVDLIQ
-311 ARHPLIDPHT
+311 ARHPLIDPKK

-357 LMAQSGLFIPAQE
+357 LMAQSGMFIPANE
-370 ESHVAIYDEI
+370 DSHVAIYDEI

-399 HMKNTINILSVATAK
+399 HMKNIISILHVATK
-414 SLVLFDELGAGTD
+414 RSLVLFDELGAGTD
-427 PQEGASLAIAIL
+427 PQEGASLAIAVL
-439 DYLGAKGPDV
+439 DYLGAMGPDV

-505 EPEIVDRAKQLLD
+505 NQEIVDRAKQLLD

-538 ETEYHELRHE
+538 ETEYHELRHQ

-554 LHTQL
+554 LHEQLNTAFEEFLKDKDTQL
-559 NSAFE
+559 
-564 DFLKEKDAQMKKAQ
+564 QKAQ
-578 QQADQL
+578 QQADKL
-584 VDKAQQK
+584 VDKAQAK

-601 AQLTGGGSTVKED
+601 AQLTGGGSSVKED
-614 KLIAAKTALKNLHS
+614 KLIAARTALKDLHS
-628 TPSPTNNRVLR
+628 TPSAKNNRVLR
-639 REKKKQAL
+639 REKKKQTL
-647 RPGDDVQVASYGTT
+647 RPGDDVQVASYGTV
-661 GTLLKKADDTH
+661 GTLLSKSDDTH
-672 WEVQMGILKMKVPTA
+672 WEVQLGILKMKVPTD
-687 ELTKVAAPEDTE
+687 ELTKVEAPEDKE
-699 PKRHIVNVRNSGPA
+699 PKRHIVNVSNRGPA
-713 VSPTLDLRG
+713 ISPTLDLRG
-722 RRYEEA
+722 KRYEEA

-761 VQEYLKAH
+761 VQEYVKQH
-769 RQIKSFKYAPPE
+769 RQIKSYKYAPPE
-781 AGGDGATIVTFK
+781 AGGDGATIVVFK